1 MVLSATLITG
11 AAVSGMPLYHAET
24 VGSTQTDTG
33 QETTSDVDMPYKQNI
48 SNVLSEQMELKLQRE
63 DCDSNFDT
71 MRSTANEQIA
81 GMEKISNHLNT
92 QYEKYSDYGKLKKA
106 KRRMDKQLSK
116 AKSLLMSTNGAYTT
130 NEYKYNI
137 ELAPD
142 EETVNDVNSSFEEIS
157 KLCYDA
163 QKNDMTV
170 KKYRGF
176 YDIGD
181 ERENIVKTAMGAIGK
196 ISYQWG
202 AKSTSEEMPSQ
213 LDCSGFVQ
221 WVYRAVQGKT
231 DETLA
236 STASIGSTYE
246 QIQKDELKPGDIGMK
261 NPEGTCF
268 KDASGTIF
276 YSEAAAR
283 ASNDEFNEKIEKA
296 IELQKT
302 DYEDAVKKEN
312 KSFKKDLK
320 EIKAGKWKGMA
331 EELKSQESDDHETLK
346 SGDEK
351 ADPDTEADESSL
363 DKKQTK
369 ALKKAKAEEKP
380 DKTEKKASKKTRGGK
395 KDQSKT
401 ADKKGKADSKKADTH
416 KADSGKKAS
425 EKENPKSKKS
435 GNLSK
440 NKTGQKV
447 KQEKTKQE
455 NVKQEKTTGSEK
467 KISKKEKTAEDIEFR
482 TEIHERTLRDL
493 KRQKK
498 KAIDKLKKELIDDN
512 VITKQ
517 IGHVGIYA
525 GKDKDGNDTWIHCTG
540 GSIDNVVLTTEDE
553 YDGFQYFYSPL
564 ENKQKNVSAG
574 NFLDG
579 TKVVNLPELEG
590 YNGGK
595 TYEPYTAITSVD
607 SRQYKLQQEAYT
619 NEDGFRMINGRY
631 MIATGS
637 GVSHDIGRYIDVV
650 LENGTVIPCVIGD
663 AKADAHTD
671 REFHIMTRKSHCVS
685 EFIVDTSVM
694 DPDLQ
699 SSGNMSNY
707 KEEWNSKVIK
717 FILYDKIVG

>member
-1 MVLSATLITG
+1 MNSRKLLTMVLSATLITG
-11 AAVSGMPLYHAET
+11 AAVSSTPLYHAET

-33 QETTSDVDMPYKQNI
+33 QKTTSDVDMPYTQNI

-63 DCDSNFDT
+63 DCDSNFDS

-81 GMEKISNHLNT
+81 DMEEISSHLNT

-106 KRRMDKQLSK
+106 KNRMDKQLGS

-137 ELAPD
+137 ELVPD

-157 KLCYDA
+157 KLYYDA

-170 KKYRGF
+170 RKYRGF

-181 ERENIVKTAMGAIGK
+181 EREDIVKTAMGAIGK

-268 KDASGTIF
+268 KDASGTVF
-276 YSEAAAR
+276 YSEAAAK
-283 ASNDEFNEKIEKA
+283 ASNDEFNEKIKKA

-320 EIKAGKWKGMA
+320 EIKEGKWKGMT
-331 EELKSQESDDHETLK
+331 EKLKSQESDDHETLK
-346 SGDEK
+346 SGNEK
-351 ADPDTEADESSL
+351 ADPDIKTDESSL
-363 DKKQTK
+363 DKTHAKT
-369 ALKKAKAEEKP
+369 LKKVKVEEKP
-380 DKTEKKASKKTRGGK
+380 DKTDKKEKNVKKQKIKQKKTT
-395 KDQSKT
+395 D
-401 ADKKGKADSKKADTH
+401 
-416 KADSGKKAS
+416 
-425 EKENPKSKKS
+425 
-435 GNLSK
+435 
-440 NKTGQKV
+440 
-447 KQEKTKQE
+447 
-455 NVKQEKTTGSEK
+455 SEK
-467 KISKKEKTAEDIEFR
+467 KISKKEKTTEDIELR

-498 KAIDKLKKELIDDN
+498 KSINKLKKEFIDDN
-512 VITKQ
+512 TITKQ

-540 GSIDNVVLTTEDE
+540 GSIDNVVLTTENE

-564 ENKQKNVSAG
+564 ENTRKNVSAG

-579 TKVVNLPELEG
+579 TKVIKLPELEG

-595 TYEPYTAITSVD
+595 TYEPYTTITSVN
-607 SRQYKLQQEAYT
+607 SWQYKLQQKAYT

-637 GVSHDIGRYIDVV
+637 GVSHDIGRYIDIV

-663 AKADAHTD
+663 AKDDAHTD
-671 REFHIMTRKSHCVS
+671 QEFHIMTKKSHCVS
-685 EFIVDTSVM
+685 EFLVDESVM
-694 DPDLQ
+694 NPDLLL
-699 SSGNMSNY
+699 SGNMSNY
-707 KEEWNSKVIK
+707 REEWNSKVVK
-717 FILYDKIVG
+717 FILYDKNFIIAG

>member
-11 AAVSGMPLYHAET
+11 AAVSSMPLYHAET

-33 QETTSDVDMPYKQNI
+33 QKTTSDVDMPYTQNI

-63 DCDSNFDT
+63 DCDSNFDS

-81 GMEKISNHLNT
+81 DMEEISSHLNT

-106 KRRMDKQLSK
+106 KNRMDKQLGS

-137 ELAPD
+137 ELVPD

-157 KLCYDA
+157 KLYYDA

-170 KKYRGF
+170 RKYRGF

-181 ERENIVKTAMGAIGK
+181 EREDIVKTAMGAIGK

-268 KDASGTIF
+268 KDASGTVF
-276 YSEAAAR
+276 YSEAAAK
-283 ASNDEFNEKIEKA
+283 ASNDEFNEKIKKA

-320 EIKAGKWKGMA
+320 EIKEGKWKGMT
-331 EELKSQESDDHETLK
+331 EKLKSQESDDHETLK
-346 SGDEK
+346 SGNEK
-351 ADPDTEADESSL
+351 ADPDIKTDESSL
-363 DKKQTK
+363 DKTQAKT
-369 ALKKAKAEEKP
+369 LKKVKVEEKP
-380 DKTEKKASKKTRGGK
+380 DKTDKKEKNVKKQKIKQKKTT
-395 KDQSKT
+395 D
-401 ADKKGKADSKKADTH
+401 
-416 KADSGKKAS
+416 
-425 EKENPKSKKS
+425 
-435 GNLSK
+435 
-440 NKTGQKV
+440 
-447 KQEKTKQE
+447 
-455 NVKQEKTTGSEK
+455 SEK
-467 KISKKEKTAEDIEFR
+467 KISKKEKTTEDIELR

-498 KAIDKLKKELIDDN
+498 KSINKLKKEFIDDN
-512 VITKQ
+512 TITKQ

-540 GSIDNVVLTTEDE
+540 GSIDNVVLTTENE

-564 ENKQKNVSAG
+564 ENKRKNVSAG

-579 TKVVNLPELEG
+579 TKVIKLPELEG

-595 TYEPYTAITSVD
+595 TYEPYTTITSVN
-607 SRQYKLQQEAYT
+607 SWQYKLQQKAYT

-637 GVSHDIGRYIDVV
+637 GVSHDIGRYIDIV

-663 AKADAHTD
+663 AKDDAHTD
-671 REFHIMTRKSHCVS
+671 QEFHIMTKKSHCVS
-685 EFIVDTSVM
+685 EFLVDESVM
-694 DPDLQ
+694 NPDLLL
-699 SSGNMSNY
+699 SGNMSNY
-707 KEEWNSKVIK
+707 REEWNSKVVK
-717 FILYDKIVG
+717 FILYDKNFIIAG

>member
-1 MVLSATLITG
+1 MNSRKLLTMVLSATLITG
-11 AAVSGMPLYHAET
+11 AAVSSMPLYHAET

-33 QETTSDVDMPYKQNI
+33 QKTTSDVDMPYTQNI

-63 DCDSNFDT
+63 DCDSNFDS

-81 GMEKISNHLNT
+81 DMEEISSHLNT

-106 KRRMDKQLSK
+106 KHRMDKQLGS

-137 ELAPD
+137 ELVPD

-157 KLCYDA
+157 KLYYDA

-170 KKYRGF
+170 RKYRGF

-181 ERENIVKTAMGAIGK
+181 EREDIVKTAMGAIGK

-268 KDASGTIF
+268 KDASGTVF
-276 YSEAAAR
+276 YSEVAAK
-283 ASNDEFNEKIEKA
+283 ASNDEFNEKIKKA

-320 EIKAGKWKGMA
+320 EIKEGKWKGMT
-331 EELKSQESDDHETLK
+331 EKLKSQESDDHETLK
-346 SGDEK
+346 SGNEK
-351 ADPDTEADESSL
+351 ADPDIKTDESSL
-363 DKKQTK
+363 DKTQAKT
-369 ALKKAKAEEKP
+369 LKKVKVEEKP
-380 DKTEKKASKKTRGGK
+380 DKTDKKKKKVKKQEIKQKKTT
-395 KDQSKT
+395 D
-401 ADKKGKADSKKADTH
+401 
-416 KADSGKKAS
+416 
-425 EKENPKSKKS
+425 
-435 GNLSK
+435 
-440 NKTGQKV
+440 
-447 KQEKTKQE
+447 
-455 NVKQEKTTGSEK
+455 SEK
-467 KISKKEKTAEDIEFR
+467 KISKKEKTTEDIELR

-498 KAIDKLKKELIDDN
+498 KSINKLKKEFIDDN
-512 VITKQ
+512 TITKQ

-540 GSIDNVVLTTEDE
+540 GSIDNVVLTTENE

-564 ENKQKNVSAG
+564 ENTRKNVSAG

-579 TKVVNLPELEG
+579 TKVIKLPELEG

-595 TYEPYTAITSVD
+595 TYEPYTTITSVN
-607 SRQYKLQQEAYT
+607 SWQYKLQQKAYT

-637 GVSHDIGRYIDVV
+637 GVSHDIGRYIDIV

-663 AKADAHTD
+663 AKDDAHTD
-671 REFHIMTRKSHCVS
+671 QEFHIMTKKSHCVS
-685 EFIVDTSVM
+685 EFLVDESVM
-694 DPDLQ
+694 NPDLLL
-699 SSGNMSNY
+699 SGNMSNY
-707 KEEWNSKVIK
+707 REEWNSKVVK
-717 FILYDKIVG
+717 FILYDKNFIIAG

>member
-1 MVLSATLITG
+1 MNSRKLLTMVLSATLITG
-11 AAVSGMPLYHAET
+11 AAVSSTPLYHAET

-33 QETTSDVDMPYKQNI
+33 QKTTSDVDMPYTQNI

-63 DCDSNFDT
+63 DCDSNFDS

-81 GMEKISNHLNT
+81 DMEEISSHLNT

-106 KRRMDKQLSK
+106 KNRMDKQLGS

-137 ELAPD
+137 ELVPD

-157 KLCYDA
+157 KLYYDA

-170 KKYRGF
+170 RKYRGF

-181 ERENIVKTAMGAIGK
+181 EREDIVKTAMGAIGK

-213 LDCSGFVQ
+213 LDCSGFVH

-268 KDASGTIF
+268 KDASGTVF
-276 YSEAAAR
+276 YSEAAAK
-283 ASNDEFNEKIEKA
+283 ASNDEFNEKIKKA

-320 EIKAGKWKGMA
+320 EIKEGKWKGMT
-331 EELKSQESDDHETLK
+331 EKLKSQESDDHETLK
-346 SGDEK
+346 SGNEK
-351 ADPDTEADESSL
+351 ADPDIKTDESSL
-363 DKKQTK
+363 DKTHAKT
-369 ALKKAKAEEKP
+369 LKKVKVEEKP
-380 DKTEKKASKKTRGGK
+380 DKTDKKEKNVKKQKIKQKKTT
-395 KDQSKT
+395 D
-401 ADKKGKADSKKADTH
+401 
-416 KADSGKKAS
+416 
-425 EKENPKSKKS
+425 
-435 GNLSK
+435 
-440 NKTGQKV
+440 
-447 KQEKTKQE
+447 
-455 NVKQEKTTGSEK
+455 SEK
-467 KISKKEKTAEDIEFR
+467 KISKKEKTTEDIELR

-498 KAIDKLKKELIDDN
+498 KSINKLKKEFIDDN
-512 VITKQ
+512 TITKQ

-540 GSIDNVVLTTEDE
+540 GSIDNVVLTTENE

-564 ENKQKNVSAG
+564 ENKRKNVSAG

-579 TKVVNLPELEG
+579 TKVIKLPELEG

-595 TYEPYTAITSVD
+595 TYEPYTTITSVN
-607 SRQYKLQQEAYT
+607 SWQYKLQQKAYT

-637 GVSHDIGRYIDVV
+637 GVSHDIGRYIDIV

-663 AKADAHTD
+663 AKDDAHTD
-671 REFHIMTRKSHCVS
+671 QEFHIMTKKSHCVS
-685 EFIVDTSVM
+685 EFLVDESVM
-694 DPDLQ
+694 NPDLLL
-699 SSGNMSNY
+699 SGNMSNY
-707 KEEWNSKVIK
+707 REEWNSKVVK
-717 FILYDKIVG
+717 FILYDKNFIIAG

>member
-1 MVLSATLITG
+1 MNSRKLLTMVLSATLITG
-11 AAVSGMPLYHAET
+11 AAVSSTPLYHAET
-24 VGSTQTDTG
+24 VGGTQTDTG
-33 QETTSDVDMPYKQNI
+33 QKTTSDVDMPYTQNI

-63 DCDSNFDT
+63 DCDSNFDS

-81 GMEKISNHLNT
+81 DMEKISSHLNT

-106 KRRMDKQLSK
+106 KHRMDKQLGS

-137 ELAPD
+137 ELVPD

-157 KLCYDA
+157 KLYYDA

-170 KKYRGF
+170 RKYRGF

-181 ERENIVKTAMGAIGK
+181 EREDIVKTAMGAIGK

-268 KDASGTIF
+268 KDASGTVF
-276 YSEAAAR
+276 YSEAAAK
-283 ASNDEFNEKIEKA
+283 ASNDEFNEKIKKA

-320 EIKAGKWKGMA
+320 EIKEGKWKGMT
-331 EELKSQESDDHETLK
+331 EKLKSQESDDHETLK
-346 SGDEK
+346 SGNKK
-351 ADPDTEADESSL
+351 ADPDIKTDESSL
-363 DKKQTK
+363 DKTQAKT
-369 ALKKAKAEEKP
+369 LKKVKVEEKP
-380 DKTEKKASKKTRGGK
+380 DKTDKKKKNVKKQKINQKKTT
-395 KDQSKT
+395 D
-401 ADKKGKADSKKADTH
+401 
-416 KADSGKKAS
+416 
-425 EKENPKSKKS
+425 
-435 GNLSK
+435 
-440 NKTGQKV
+440 
-447 KQEKTKQE
+447 
-455 NVKQEKTTGSEK
+455 SEK
-467 KISKKEKTAEDIEFR
+467 KISKKEKTTEDIELR

-498 KAIDKLKKELIDDN
+498 KSINKLKKEFIDDN
-512 VITKQ
+512 TITKQ

-540 GSIDNVVLTTEDE
+540 GSIDNVVLTTENE
-553 YDGFQYFYSPL
+553 YDGFQYFYSPF
-564 ENKQKNVSAG
+564 ENKRKNVSAG

-579 TKVVNLPELEG
+579 TKVIKLPELEG
-590 YNGGK
+590 YNGKK
-595 TYEPYTAITSVD
+595 TYEPYTTITSVN
-607 SRQYKLQQEAYT
+607 SWQYKLQQKAYT

-637 GVSHDIGRYIDVV
+637 GVSHDIGRYIDIV

-663 AKADAHTD
+663 AKDDAHTD
-671 REFHIMTRKSHCVS
+671 QEFHIMTKKSHCVS
-685 EFIVDTSVM
+685 EFLVDTSVM
-694 DPDLQ
+694 KPDLQ
-699 SSGNMSNY
+699 LSGNMSNY
-707 KEEWNSKVIK
+707 REEWNSKVVK
-717 FILYDKIVG
+717 FILYDKIAG

>member
-1 MVLSATLITG
+1 MNSRKLLTMVLSATLITG
-11 AAVSGMPLYHAET
+11 AAVSSTPLYHAET

-33 QETTSDVDMPYKQNI
+33 QKTTSDVDMPYTQNI

-63 DCDSNFDT
+63 DCDSNFDS

-81 GMEKISNHLNT
+81 DMEEISSHLNT

-106 KRRMDKQLSK
+106 KHRMDKQLGS

-137 ELAPD
+137 ELVPD

-157 KLCYDA
+157 KLYYDA

-170 KKYRGF
+170 RKYRGF

-181 ERENIVKTAMGAIGK
+181 EREDIVKTAMGAIGK

-268 KDASGTIF
+268 KDASGTVF
-276 YSEAAAR
+276 YSEAAAK
-283 ASNDEFNEKIEKA
+283 ASNDEFNEKIKKA

-320 EIKAGKWKGMA
+320 EIKEGKWKEMT
-331 EELKSQESDDHETLK
+331 EKLKSQESDDHETLK
-346 SGDEK
+346 SGNKK
-351 ADPDTEADESSL
+351 ADPDIKIDENSL
-363 DKKQTK
+363 DKTQAKT
-369 ALKKAKAEEKP
+369 LKKVKVEKKP
-380 DKTEKKASKKTRGGK
+380 DKTDKKKKNVKKQKIKQKKTT
-395 KDQSKT
+395 D
-401 ADKKGKADSKKADTH
+401 
-416 KADSGKKAS
+416 
-425 EKENPKSKKS
+425 
-435 GNLSK
+435 
-440 NKTGQKV
+440 
-447 KQEKTKQE
+447 
-455 NVKQEKTTGSEK
+455 SEK
-467 KISKKEKTAEDIEFR
+467 KISKKEKTTEDIELR

-498 KAIDKLKKELIDDN
+498 KSINKLKKEFIDDN
-512 VITKQ
+512 TITKQ

-540 GSIDNVVLTTEDE
+540 GSIDNVVLTTENE
-553 YDGFQYFYSPL
+553 YDGFQYFYSPF
-564 ENKQKNVSAG
+564 ENKRKNVSAG

-579 TKVVNLPELEG
+579 TKVIKLPELEG
-590 YNGGK
+590 YNGKK
-595 TYEPYTAITSVD
+595 TYEPYTTITSVN
-607 SRQYKLQQEAYT
+607 SWQYKLQQKAYT

-637 GVSHDIGRYIDVV
+637 GVSHDIGRYIDIV

-663 AKADAHTD
+663 AKDDAHTD
-671 REFHIMTRKSHCVS
+671 QEFHIMTKKSHCVS
-685 EFIVDTSVM
+685 EFLVDTSVM
-694 DPDLQ
+694 NPDLQ
-699 SSGNMSNY
+699 LSGNMSNY
-707 KEEWNSKVIK
+707 REEWNSKVVK
-717 FILYDKIVG
+717 FILYDKIAG

>member
-1 MVLSATLITG
+1 MNSRKLLTMVLSATLITG
-11 AAVSGMPLYHAET
+11 AAVSSMPLYHAET

-33 QETTSDVDMPYKQNI
+33 QKTTSDVDMPYTQNI

-63 DCDSNFDT
+63 DCDSNFDS

-81 GMEKISNHLNT
+81 DMEEISSHLNT

-106 KRRMDKQLSK
+106 KHRMDKQLGS

-137 ELAPD
+137 ELVPD

-157 KLCYDA
+157 KLYYDA

-170 KKYRGF
+170 RKYRGF

-181 ERENIVKTAMGAIGK
+181 EREDIVKTAMGAIGK

-268 KDASGTIF
+268 KDASGTVF
-276 YSEAAAR
+276 YSEAAAK
-283 ASNDEFNEKIEKA
+283 ASNDEFNEKIKKA

-320 EIKAGKWKGMA
+320 EIKEGKWKGMT
-331 EELKSQESDDHETLK
+331 EKLKSQESDDHETLK
-346 SGDEK
+346 SGNEK
-351 ADPDTEADESSL
+351 ADPDIKTDESSL
-363 DKKQTK
+363 DKTQAKT
-369 ALKKAKAEEKP
+369 LKKVKVEEKP
-380 DKTEKKASKKTRGGK
+380 DKTDKKKKKVKKQEIKQKKTT
-395 KDQSKT
+395 D
-401 ADKKGKADSKKADTH
+401 
-416 KADSGKKAS
+416 
-425 EKENPKSKKS
+425 
-435 GNLSK
+435 
-440 NKTGQKV
+440 
-447 KQEKTKQE
+447 
-455 NVKQEKTTGSEK
+455 SEK
-467 KISKKEKTAEDIEFR
+467 KISKKEKTTEDIELR

-498 KAIDKLKKELIDDN
+498 KSINKLKKEFIDDN
-512 VITKQ
+512 TITKQ

-540 GSIDNVVLTTEDE
+540 GSIDNVVLTTENE

-564 ENKQKNVSAG
+564 ENKRKNVSAG

-579 TKVVNLPELEG
+579 TKVIKLPELEG

-595 TYEPYTAITSVD
+595 TYEPYTTITSVN
-607 SRQYKLQQEAYT
+607 SWQYKLQQKAYT

-637 GVSHDIGRYIDVV
+637 GVSHDIGRYIDIV

-663 AKADAHTD
+663 AKDDAHTD
-671 REFHIMTRKSHCVS
+671 QEFHIMTKKSHCVS
-685 EFIVDTSVM
+685 EFLVDESVM
-694 DPDLQ
+694 NPDLLL
-699 SSGNMSNY
+699 SGNMSNY
-707 KEEWNSKVIK
+707 REEWNSKVVK
-717 FILYDKIVG
+717 FILYDKNFIIAG

>member
-1 MVLSATLITG
+1 MNSRKLLTMVLSATLITG
-11 AAVSGMPLYHAET
+11 AAVSSMPLYHAET

-33 QETTSDVDMPYKQNI
+33 QKTTSDVDMPYTQNI

-63 DCDSNFDT
+63 DCDSNFDS

-81 GMEKISNHLNT
+81 DMEEISSHLNT

-106 KRRMDKQLSK
+106 KHRMDKQLGS

-137 ELAPD
+137 ELVPD

-157 KLCYDA
+157 KLYYDA

-170 KKYRGF
+170 RKYRGF

-181 ERENIVKTAMGAIGK
+181 EREDIVKTAMGAIGK

-268 KDASGTIF
+268 KDSGGTVF
-276 YSEAAAR
+276 YSEAAAK
-283 ASNDEFNEKIEKA
+283 ASNDEFNEKIKKA

-320 EIKAGKWKGMA
+320 EIKEGKWKGMT
-331 EELKSQESDDHETLK
+331 EKLKSQESDDHETLK
-346 SGDEK
+346 SGNEK
-351 ADPDTEADESSL
+351 ADPDIKTDESSL
-363 DKKQTK
+363 DKTQAKT
-369 ALKKAKAEEKP
+369 LKKVKVEEKP
-380 DKTEKKASKKTRGGK
+380 DKTDKKKKKVKKQEIKQKKTT
-395 KDQSKT
+395 D
-401 ADKKGKADSKKADTH
+401 
-416 KADSGKKAS
+416 
-425 EKENPKSKKS
+425 P
-435 GNLSK
+435 
-440 NKTGQKV
+440 
-447 KQEKTKQE
+447 
-455 NVKQEKTTGSEK
+455 EK
-467 KISKKEKTAEDIEFR
+467 KISKKEKTTEDIELR

-498 KAIDKLKKELIDDN
+498 KSINKLKKEFIDDN
-512 VITKQ
+512 TITKQ

-540 GSIDNVVLTTEDE
+540 GSIDNVVLTTENE

-564 ENKQKNVSAG
+564 ENTRKNVSAG

-579 TKVVNLPELEG
+579 TKVIKLPELEG

-595 TYEPYTAITSVD
+595 TYEPYTTITSVN
-607 SRQYKLQQEAYT
+607 SWQYKLQQKAYT

-637 GVSHDIGRYIDVV
+637 GVSHDIGRYIDIV

-663 AKADAHTD
+663 AKDDAHTD
-671 REFHIMTRKSHCVS
+671 QEFHIMTKKSHCVS
-685 EFIVDTSVM
+685 EFLVDESVM
-694 DPDLQ
+694 NPDLLL
-699 SSGNMSNY
+699 SGNMSNY
-707 KEEWNSKVIK
+707 REEWNSKVVK
-717 FILYDKIVG
+717 FILYDKNFIIAG

>member
-1 MVLSATLITG
+1 MNSRKLLTMVLSATLITG
-11 AAVSGMPLYHAET
+11 AAVSSMPLYHAET

-33 QETTSDVDMPYKQNI
+33 QKTTSDVDMPYTQNI

-63 DCDSNFDT
+63 DCDSNFDS

-81 GMEKISNHLNT
+81 DMEEISSHLNT

-106 KRRMDKQLSK
+106 KNRMDKQLGS

-137 ELAPD
+137 ELVPD

-157 KLCYDA
+157 KLYYDA

-170 KKYRGF
+170 RKYRGF

-181 ERENIVKTAMGAIGK
+181 EREDIVKTAMGAIGK

-202 AKSTSEEMPSQ
+202 VKSTSEEMPSQ

-268 KDASGTIF
+268 KDASGTVF
-276 YSEAAAR
+276 YSEAAAK
-283 ASNDEFNEKIEKA
+283 ASNDEFNEKIKKA

-320 EIKAGKWKGMA
+320 EIKEGKWKGMT
-331 EELKSQESDDHETLK
+331 EKLKSQESDDHGTLK
-346 SGDEK
+346 SGNEK
-351 ADPDTEADESSL
+351 ADPDIKTDESSL
-363 DKKQTK
+363 DKTHAKT
-369 ALKKAKAEEKP
+369 LKKVKVEEKP
-380 DKTEKKASKKTRGGK
+380 DKT
-395 KDQSKT
+395 
-401 ADKKGKADSKKADTH
+401 DKKGK
-416 KADSGKKAS
+416 
-425 EKENPKSKKS
+425 
-435 GNLSK
+435 
-440 NKTGQKV
+440 
-447 KQEKTKQE
+447 
-455 NVKQEKTTGSEK
+455 NVKKQKIKQKKTTDSEK
-467 KISKKEKTAEDIEFR
+467 KISKKEKTTEDIELC

-498 KAIDKLKKELIDDN
+498 KSINKLKKEFIDDN
-512 VITKQ
+512 TITKQ

-540 GSIDNVVLTTEDE
+540 GSIDNVVLTTENE

-564 ENKQKNVSAG
+564 ENKRKNVSAG

-579 TKVVNLPELEG
+579 TKVIKLPELEG

-595 TYEPYTAITSVD
+595 TYEPYTTITSVN
-607 SRQYKLQQEAYT
+607 SWQYKLQQKAYT

-637 GVSHDIGRYIDVV
+637 GVSHDIGRYIDIV

-663 AKADAHTD
+663 AKDDAHTD
-671 REFHIMTRKSHCVS
+671 QEFHIMTKKSHCVS
-685 EFIVDTSVM
+685 EFLVDESVM
-694 DPDLQ
+694 NPDLLL
-699 SSGNMSNY
+699 SGNMSNY
-707 KEEWNSKVIK
+707 REEWNSKVVK
-717 FILYDKIVG
+717 FILYDKNFIIAG

>member
-1 MVLSATLITG
+1 MNSRKLLTMVLSATLITG
-11 AAVSGMPLYHAET
+11 AAVSSMPLYHAET

-33 QETTSDVDMPYKQNI
+33 QKTTSDVDMPYTQNI

-63 DCDSNFDT
+63 DCDSNFDS

-81 GMEKISNHLNT
+81 DMEEISSHLNT

-106 KRRMDKQLSK
+106 KHRMDKQLGS

-137 ELAPD
+137 ELVPD

-157 KLCYDA
+157 KLYYDA

-170 KKYRGF
+170 RKYRGF

-181 ERENIVKTAMGAIGK
+181 EREDIVKTAMGAIGK

-268 KDASGTIF
+268 KDSGGTVF
-276 YSEAAAR
+276 YSEAAAK
-283 ASNDEFNEKIEKA
+283 ASNDEFNEKIKKA

-320 EIKAGKWKGMA
+320 EIKEGKWKGMT
-331 EELKSQESDDHETLK
+331 EKLKSQESDDHETLK
-346 SGDEK
+346 SGNEK
-351 ADPDTEADESSL
+351 ADPDIKTDESSL
-363 DKKQTK
+363 DKTQAKT
-369 ALKKAKAEEKP
+369 LKKVKVEEKP
-380 DKTEKKASKKTRGGK
+380 DKTDKKKKKVKKQEIKQKKTT
-395 KDQSKT
+395 D
-401 ADKKGKADSKKADTH
+401 
-416 KADSGKKAS
+416 
-425 EKENPKSKKS
+425 
-435 GNLSK
+435 
-440 NKTGQKV
+440 
-447 KQEKTKQE
+447 
-455 NVKQEKTTGSEK
+455 SEK
-467 KISKKEKTAEDIEFR
+467 KISKKEKTTEDIELR

-498 KAIDKLKKELIDDN
+498 KSINKLKKEFIDDN
-512 VITKQ
+512 TITKQ

-540 GSIDNVVLTTEDE
+540 GSIDNVVLTTENE

-564 ENKQKNVSAG
+564 ENTRKNVLAG

-579 TKVVNLPELEG
+579 TKVIKLPELEG

-595 TYEPYTAITSVD
+595 TYEPYTTITSVN
-607 SRQYKLQQEAYT
+607 SWQYKLQQKAYT

-637 GVSHDIGRYIDVV
+637 GVSHDIGRYIDIV

-663 AKADAHTD
+663 AKDDAHTD
-671 REFHIMTRKSHCVS
+671 QEFHIMTKKSHCVS
-685 EFIVDTSVM
+685 EFLVDESVM
-694 DPDLQ
+694 NPDLLL
-699 SSGNMSNY
+699 SGNMSNY
-707 KEEWNSKVIK
+707 REEWNSKVVK
-717 FILYDKIVG
+717 FILYDKNFIIAG

>member
-1 MVLSATLITG
+1 MNSRKLLTMVLSATLITG
-11 AAVSGMPLYHAET
+11 AAVSSMPLYHAET

-33 QETTSDVDMPYKQNI
+33 QKTTSDVDMPYTQNI

-63 DCDSNFDT
+63 DCDSNFDS

-81 GMEKISNHLNT
+81 DMEEISSHLNT

-106 KRRMDKQLSK
+106 KHRMDKQLGS

-137 ELAPD
+137 ELVPD

-157 KLCYDA
+157 KLYYDA

-170 KKYRGF
+170 RKYRGF

-181 ERENIVKTAMGAIGK
+181 EREDIVKTAMGAIGK

-268 KDASGTIF
+268 KDASGTVF
-276 YSEAAAR
+276 YSEAAAK
-283 ASNDEFNEKIEKA
+283 ASNDEFNEKIKKA

-320 EIKAGKWKGMA
+320 EIKEGKWKGMT
-331 EELKSQESDDHETLK
+331 EKLKSQESDDHETLK
-346 SGDEK
+346 SGNEK
-351 ADPDTEADESSL
+351 ADPDIKTDESSL
-363 DKKQTK
+363 DKTQAKT
-369 ALKKAKAEEKP
+369 LKKVKVEEKP
-380 DKTEKKASKKTRGGK
+380 DKTDKKKKKVKKQEIKQKKTT
-395 KDQSKT
+395 D
-401 ADKKGKADSKKADTH
+401 
-416 KADSGKKAS
+416 
-425 EKENPKSKKS
+425 
-435 GNLSK
+435 
-440 NKTGQKV
+440 
-447 KQEKTKQE
+447 
-455 NVKQEKTTGSEK
+455 SEK
-467 KISKKEKTAEDIEFR
+467 KISKKEKTTEDIELR

-498 KAIDKLKKELIDDN
+498 KSINKLKKEFIDDN
-512 VITKQ
+512 TITKQ

-540 GSIDNVVLTTEDE
+540 GSIDNVVLTTKNE

-564 ENKQKNVSAG
+564 ENTRKNVSAG

-579 TKVVNLPELEG
+579 TKVIKLPELEG

-595 TYEPYTAITSVD
+595 TYEPYTTITSVN
-607 SRQYKLQQEAYT
+607 SWQYKLQQKAYT

-637 GVSHDIGRYIDVV
+637 GVSHDIGRYIDIV

-663 AKADAHTD
+663 AKDDAHTD
-671 REFHIMTRKSHCVS
+671 QEFHIMTKKSHCVS
-685 EFIVDTSVM
+685 EFLVDESVM
-694 DPDLQ
+694 NPDLLL
-699 SSGNMSNY
+699 SDRKS
-707 KEEWNSKVIK
+707 V
-717 FILYDKIVG
+717 V

>member
-1 MVLSATLITG
+1 MNSRKLLTMVLSATLITG
-11 AAVSGMPLYHAET
+11 AAVSSMPLYHAET

-33 QETTSDVDMPYKQNI
+33 QKTTSDVDMPYTQNI

-63 DCDSNFDT
+63 DCDSNFDS

-81 GMEKISNHLNT
+81 DMEEISSHLNT

-106 KRRMDKQLSK
+106 KHRMDKQLGS

-137 ELAPD
+137 ELVPD

-157 KLCYDA
+157 KLYYDA

-170 KKYRGF
+170 RKYRGF

-181 ERENIVKTAMGAIGK
+181 EREDIVKTAMGAIGK

-268 KDASGTIF
+268 KDASGTVF
-276 YSEAAAR
+276 YSEAAAK
-283 ASNDEFNEKIEKA
+283 ASNDEFNEKIKKA

-320 EIKAGKWKGMA
+320 EIKEGKWKGMT
-331 EELKSQESDDHETLK
+331 EKLKSQESDDHETLK
-346 SGDEK
+346 SGNEK
-351 ADPDTEADESSL
+351 ADPDIKTDESSL
-363 DKKQTK
+363 DKTQAKT
-369 ALKKAKAEEKP
+369 LKKVKVEEKP
-380 DKTEKKASKKTRGGK
+380 DKTDKKKKKVKKQKIKQKKTT
-395 KDQSKT
+395 D
-401 ADKKGKADSKKADTH
+401 
-416 KADSGKKAS
+416 
-425 EKENPKSKKS
+425 
-435 GNLSK
+435 
-440 NKTGQKV
+440 
-447 KQEKTKQE
+447 
-455 NVKQEKTTGSEK
+455 SEK
-467 KISKKEKTAEDIEFR
+467 KISKKEKTTEDIELR

-498 KAIDKLKKELIDDN
+498 KSINKLKKEFIDDN
-512 VITKQ
+512 TITKQ

-540 GSIDNVVLTTEDE
+540 GSIDNVVLTTENE

-564 ENKQKNVSAG
+564 ENTRKNVSAG

-579 TKVVNLPELEG
+579 TKIIKLPELEG

-595 TYEPYTAITSVD
+595 TYEPYTTITSVN
-607 SRQYKLQQEAYT
+607 SWQYKLQQKAYT

-637 GVSHDIGRYIDVV
+637 GVSHDIGRYIDIV

-663 AKADAHTD
+663 AKDDAHTD
-671 REFHIMTRKSHCVS
+671 QEFHIMTKKSHCVS
-685 EFIVDTSVM
+685 EFLVDESVM
-694 DPDLQ
+694 NPDLLL
-699 SSGNMSNY
+699 SGNMSNY
-707 KEEWNSKVIK
+707 REEWNSKVVK
-717 FILYDKIVG
+717 FILYDKNFIIAG

>member
-1 MVLSATLITG
+1 MNSRKLLTMVLSATLITG
-11 AAVSGMPLYHAET
+11 AAVSSMPLYHAET

-33 QETTSDVDMPYKQNI
+33 QKTTSDVDMPYTQNI

-63 DCDSNFDT
+63 DCDSNFDS

-81 GMEKISNHLNT
+81 DMEEISSHLNT

-106 KRRMDKQLSK
+106 KHRMDKQLGS

-137 ELAPD
+137 ELVPD

-157 KLCYDA
+157 KLYYDA

-170 KKYRGF
+170 RKYRGF

-181 ERENIVKTAMGAIGK
+181 EREDIVKTAMGAIGK

-268 KDASGTIF
+268 KDASGTVF
-276 YSEAAAR
+276 YSEAAAK
-283 ASNDEFNEKIEKA
+283 ASNDEFNEKIKKA

-320 EIKAGKWKGMA
+320 EIKEGKWKGMT
-331 EELKSQESDDHETLK
+331 EKLKSQESDDHETLK
-346 SGDEK
+346 SGNEK
-351 ADPDTEADESSL
+351 ADPDIKTDESSL
-363 DKKQTK
+363 DKTQAKT
-369 ALKKAKAEEKP
+369 LKKVKVEEKP
-380 DKTEKKASKKTRGGK
+380 DKTDKKKKKVKKQKIKQKKTT
-395 KDQSKT
+395 D
-401 ADKKGKADSKKADTH
+401 
-416 KADSGKKAS
+416 
-425 EKENPKSKKS
+425 
-435 GNLSK
+435 
-440 NKTGQKV
+440 
-447 KQEKTKQE
+447 
-455 NVKQEKTTGSEK
+455 SEK
-467 KISKKEKTAEDIEFR
+467 KISKKEKTTEDIELR

-498 KAIDKLKKELIDDN
+498 KSINKLKKEFIDDN
-512 VITKQ
+512 TITKQ

-540 GSIDNVVLTTEDE
+540 GSIDNVVLTTENE

-564 ENKQKNVSAG
+564 ENKRKNVSAG

-579 TKVVNLPELEG
+579 TKVIKLPELEG

-595 TYEPYTAITSVD
+595 TYEPYTTITSVN
-607 SRQYKLQQEAYT
+607 SWQYKLQQKAYT

-631 MIATGS
+631 MIATGC
-637 GVSHDIGRYIDVV
+637 GVSHDIGRYIDIV

-663 AKADAHTD
+663 AKDDAHTD
-671 REFHIMTRKSHCVS
+671 QEFHIMTKKSHCVS
-685 EFIVDTSVM
+685 EFLVDESVM
-694 DPDLQ
+694 NPDLLL
-699 SSGNMSNY
+699 SGNMSNY
-707 KEEWNSKVIK
+707 REEWNSKVVK
-717 FILYDKIVG
+717 FILYDKNFIIAG

>member
-1 MVLSATLITG
+1 LNSRKLLTMVLSATLITG
-11 AAVSGMPLYHAET
+11 AAVSSMPLYHAET

-33 QETTSDVDMPYKQNI
+33 QKTTSDVDMPYTQNI

-63 DCDSNFDT
+63 DCDSNFDS

-81 GMEKISNHLNT
+81 DMEEISSHLNT

-106 KRRMDKQLSK
+106 KHRMDKQLGS

-137 ELAPD
+137 ELVPD

-157 KLCYDA
+157 KLYYDA

-170 KKYRGF
+170 RKYRGF

-181 ERENIVKTAMGAIGK
+181 EREDIVKTAMGAIGK

-268 KDASGTIF
+268 KDASGTVF
-276 YSEAAAR
+276 YSEAAAK
-283 ASNDEFNEKIEKA
+283 ASNDEFNEKIKKA

-320 EIKAGKWKGMA
+320 EIKEGKWKGMT
-331 EELKSQESDDHETLK
+331 EKLKSQESDDHETLK
-346 SGDEK
+346 SGNEK
-351 ADPDTEADESSL
+351 ADPDIKTDESSL
-363 DKKQTK
+363 DKTQAKT
-369 ALKKAKAEEKP
+369 LKKVKVEEKP
-380 DKTEKKASKKTRGGK
+380 DKTDKKKKKVKKQEIKQKKTT
-395 KDQSKT
+395 D
-401 ADKKGKADSKKADTH
+401 
-416 KADSGKKAS
+416 
-425 EKENPKSKKS
+425 
-435 GNLSK
+435 
-440 NKTGQKV
+440 
-447 KQEKTKQE
+447 
-455 NVKQEKTTGSEK
+455 SEK
-467 KISKKEKTAEDIEFR
+467 KISKKEKTTEDIELR
-482 TEIHERTLRDL
+482 TEIHEHTLRDL

-498 KAIDKLKKELIDDN
+498 KSINKLKKEFIDDN
-512 VITKQ
+512 TITKQ

-540 GSIDNVVLTTEDE
+540 GSIDNVVLTTENE

-564 ENKQKNVSAG
+564 ENTRKNVSAG

-579 TKVVNLPELEG
+579 TKVIKLPELEG

-595 TYEPYTAITSVD
+595 TYEPYTTITSVN
-607 SRQYKLQQEAYT
+607 SWQYKLQQKAYT

-637 GVSHDIGRYIDVV
+637 GVSHDIGRYIDIV
-650 LENGTVIPCVIGD
+650 LEIGR
-663 AKADAHTD
+663 AH
-671 REFHIMTRKSHCVS
+671 V
-685 EFIVDTSVM
+685 
-694 DPDLQ
+694 
-699 SSGNMSNY
+699 
-707 KEEWNSKVIK
+707 
-717 FILYDKIVG
+717 

>member
-1 MVLSATLITG
+1 MNSRKLLTMVLSATLITG
-11 AAVSGMPLYHAET
+11 AAVSSMPLYHAET

-33 QETTSDVDMPYKQNI
+33 QKTTSDVDMPYTQNI

-63 DCDSNFDT
+63 DCDSNFDS

-81 GMEKISNHLNT
+81 DMEEISSHLNT

-106 KRRMDKQLSK
+106 KHRMDKQLGS

-137 ELAPD
+137 ELVPD

-157 KLCYDA
+157 KLYYDA

-170 KKYRGF
+170 RKYRGF

-181 ERENIVKTAMGAIGK
+181 EREDIVKTAMGAIGK

-261 NPEGTCF
+261 NSEGTCF
-268 KDASGTIF
+268 KDASGTVF
-276 YSEAAAR
+276 YSEAAAK
-283 ASNDEFNEKIEKA
+283 ASNDEFNEKIKKA

-320 EIKAGKWKGMA
+320 EIKEGKWKGMT
-331 EELKSQESDDHETLK
+331 EKLKSQESDDHETLK
-346 SGDEK
+346 SGNEK
-351 ADPDTEADESSL
+351 ADPDIKTDESSL
-363 DKKQTK
+363 DKTQAKT
-369 ALKKAKAEEKP
+369 LKKVKVEEKP
-380 DKTEKKASKKTRGGK
+380 DKTDKKKKKVKKQGIKQKKTT
-395 KDQSKT
+395 D
-401 ADKKGKADSKKADTH
+401 
-416 KADSGKKAS
+416 
-425 EKENPKSKKS
+425 
-435 GNLSK
+435 
-440 NKTGQKV
+440 
-447 KQEKTKQE
+447 
-455 NVKQEKTTGSEK
+455 SEK
-467 KISKKEKTAEDIEFR
+467 KISKKEKTTEDIELR

-498 KAIDKLKKELIDDN
+498 KSINKLKKEFIDDN
-512 VITKQ
+512 TITKQ

-540 GSIDNVVLTTEDE
+540 GSIDNVVLTTENE

-564 ENKQKNVSAG
+564 ENTRKNVSAG

-579 TKVVNLPELEG
+579 TKVIKLPELEG

-595 TYEPYTAITSVD
+595 TYEPYTTITSVN
-607 SRQYKLQQEAYT
+607 SWQYKLQQKAYT

-637 GVSHDIGRYIDVV
+637 GVSHDIGRYIDIV

-663 AKADAHTD
+663 AKDDAHTD
-671 REFHIMTRKSHCVS
+671 QEFHIMTKKSHCVS
-685 EFIVDTSVM
+685 EFLVDESVM
-694 DPDLQ
+694 NPDLLL
-699 SSGNMSNY
+699 SGNMSNY
-707 KEEWNSKVIK
+707 REEWNSKVVK
-717 FILYDKIVG
+717 FILYDKNFIIAG

>member
-1 MVLSATLITG
+1 MNSRKLLTMVLSATLITG
-11 AAVSGMPLYHAET
+11 AAVSSMPLYHAET

-33 QETTSDVDMPYKQNI
+33 QKTTSDVDMPYTQNI

-63 DCDSNFDT
+63 DCDSNFDS

-81 GMEKISNHLNT
+81 DMEEISSHLNT

-106 KRRMDKQLSK
+106 KHRMDKQLGS

-137 ELAPD
+137 ELVPD

-157 KLCYDA
+157 KLYYDA

-170 KKYRGF
+170 RKYRGF

-181 ERENIVKTAMGAIGK
+181 EREDIVKTAMGAIGK

-268 KDASGTIF
+268 KDSGGTVF
-276 YSEAAAR
+276 YSEAAAK
-283 ASNDEFNEKIEKA
+283 ASNDEFNEKIKKA

-320 EIKAGKWKGMA
+320 EIKEGKWKGMT
-331 EELKSQESDDHETLK
+331 EKLKSQESDDHETLK
-346 SGDEK
+346 SGNEK
-351 ADPDTEADESSL
+351 ADPDIKTDESSL
-363 DKKQTK
+363 DKTQAKT
-369 ALKKAKAEEKP
+369 LKKVKVEEKP
-380 DKTEKKASKKTRGGK
+380 DKTDKKKKKVKKQEIKQKKTT
-395 KDQSKT
+395 D
-401 ADKKGKADSKKADTH
+401 
-416 KADSGKKAS
+416 
-425 EKENPKSKKS
+425 
-435 GNLSK
+435 
-440 NKTGQKV
+440 
-447 KQEKTKQE
+447 
-455 NVKQEKTTGSEK
+455 SEK
-467 KISKKEKTAEDIEFR
+467 KISKKEKTTEDIELR

-498 KAIDKLKKELIDDN
+498 KSINKLKKAFIDDN
-512 VITKQ
+512 TITKQ

-540 GSIDNVVLTTEDE
+540 GSIDNVVLTTENE

-564 ENKQKNVSAG
+564 ENTRKNVSAG

-579 TKVVNLPELEG
+579 TKVIKLPELEG

-595 TYEPYTAITSVD
+595 TYEPYTTITSVN
-607 SRQYKLQQEAYT
+607 SWQYKLQQKAYT

-637 GVSHDIGRYIDVV
+637 GVSHDIGRYIDIV

-663 AKADAHTD
+663 AKDDAHTD
-671 REFHIMTRKSHCVS
+671 QEFHIMTKKSHCVS
-685 EFIVDTSVM
+685 EFLVDESVM
-694 DPDLQ
+694 NPDLLL
-699 SSGNMSNY
+699 SGNMSNY
-707 KEEWNSKVIK
+707 REEWNSKVVK
-717 FILYDKIVG
+717 FILYDKNFIIAG

>member
-1 MVLSATLITG
+1 MNSRKLLTMVLSATLITG
-11 AAVSGMPLYHAET
+11 AAVSSMPLYHAET

-33 QETTSDVDMPYKQNI
+33 QKTTSDVDMPYTQNI

-63 DCDSNFDT
+63 DCDSNFDS

-81 GMEKISNHLNT
+81 DMEEISSHLNT

-106 KRRMDKQLSK
+106 KHRMDKQLGS

-137 ELAPD
+137 ELVPD

-157 KLCYDA
+157 KLYYDA

-170 KKYRGF
+170 RKYRGF

-181 ERENIVKTAMGAIGK
+181 EREDIVKTAMGAIGK

-268 KDASGTIF
+268 KDASGTGF
-276 YSEAAAR
+276 YSEAAAK
-283 ASNDEFNEKIEKA
+283 ASNDEFNEKIKKA

-320 EIKAGKWKGMA
+320 EIKEGKWKGMT
-331 EELKSQESDDHETLK
+331 EKLKSQESDDHETLK
-346 SGDEK
+346 SGNEK
-351 ADPDTEADESSL
+351 ADPDIKTDESSL
-363 DKKQTK
+363 DKTQAKT
-369 ALKKAKAEEKP
+369 LKKVKVEEKP
-380 DKTEKKASKKTRGGK
+380 DKTDKKKKKVKKQEIKQKKTT
-395 KDQSKT
+395 D
-401 ADKKGKADSKKADTH
+401 
-416 KADSGKKAS
+416 
-425 EKENPKSKKS
+425 
-435 GNLSK
+435 
-440 NKTGQKV
+440 
-447 KQEKTKQE
+447 
-455 NVKQEKTTGSEK
+455 SEK
-467 KISKKEKTAEDIEFR
+467 KISKKEKTTEDIELR
-482 TEIHERTLRDL
+482 TEIHEHTLRDL

-498 KAIDKLKKELIDDN
+498 KSINKLKKEFIDDN
-512 VITKQ
+512 TITKQ

-540 GSIDNVVLTTEDE
+540 GSIDNVVLTTENE

-564 ENKQKNVSAG
+564 ENTRKNVSAG

-579 TKVVNLPELEG
+579 TKVIKLPELEG

-595 TYEPYTAITSVD
+595 TYEPYTTITSVN
-607 SRQYKLQQEAYT
+607 SWQYKLQQKAYT

-637 GVSHDIGRYIDVV
+637 GVSHDIGRYIDIV

-663 AKADAHTD
+663 AKDDAHTD
-671 REFHIMTRKSHCVS
+671 QEFHIMTKKSHCVS
-685 EFIVDTSVM
+685 EFLVDESVM
-694 DPDLQ
+694 NPDLLL
-699 SSGNMSNY
+699 SGNMSNY
-707 KEEWNSKVIK
+707 REEWNSKVVK
-717 FILYDKIVG
+717 FILYDKNFIIAG

>member
-1 MVLSATLITG
+1 MNSRKLLTTVLSATLITG
-11 AAVSGMPLYHAET
+11 AAVSSTPLYHAET

-33 QETTSDVDMPYKQNI
+33 QKTTSDVDMPYTQNI

-63 DCDSNFDT
+63 DCDSNFDS

-81 GMEKISNHLNT
+81 DMEEISSHLNT

-106 KRRMDKQLSK
+106 KHRMDKQLGS

-137 ELAPD
+137 ELVPD

-157 KLCYDA
+157 KLYYDA

-170 KKYRGF
+170 RKYRGF

-181 ERENIVKTAMGAIGK
+181 EREDIVKTAMGAIGK

-268 KDASGTIF
+268 KDASGTVF
-276 YSEAAAR
+276 YSEAAAK
-283 ASNDEFNEKIEKA
+283 ASNDEFNEKIKKA

-320 EIKAGKWKGMA
+320 EIKEGKWKGMT
-331 EELKSQESDDHETLK
+331 EKLKSQESDDHETLK
-346 SGDEK
+346 SGNEK
-351 ADPDTEADESSL
+351 ADPDIKTDESSL
-363 DKKQTK
+363 DKTQAKT
-369 ALKKAKAEEKP
+369 LKKVKVEEKP
-380 DKTEKKASKKTRGGK
+380 DKTDKKKKKVKKQEIKQKKTT
-395 KDQSKT
+395 D
-401 ADKKGKADSKKADTH
+401 
-416 KADSGKKAS
+416 
-425 EKENPKSKKS
+425 
-435 GNLSK
+435 
-440 NKTGQKV
+440 
-447 KQEKTKQE
+447 
-455 NVKQEKTTGSEK
+455 SEK
-467 KISKKEKTAEDIEFR
+467 KISKKEKTTEDIELR
-482 TEIHERTLRDL
+482 TEIHEHTLRDL

-498 KAIDKLKKELIDDN
+498 KSINKLKKEFIDDN
-512 VITKQ
+512 TITKQ

-540 GSIDNVVLTTEDE
+540 GSIDNVVLTTENE

-564 ENKQKNVSAG
+564 ENTRKNVSAG

-579 TKVVNLPELEG
+579 TKVIKLPELEG

-595 TYEPYTAITSVD
+595 TYEPYTTITSVN
-607 SRQYKLQQEAYT
+607 SWQYKLQQKAYT

-637 GVSHDIGRYIDVV
+637 GVSHDIGRYIDIV

-663 AKADAHTD
+663 AKDDAHTD
-671 REFHIMTRKSHCVS
+671 QEFHIMTKKSHCVS
-685 EFIVDTSVM
+685 EFLVDESVM
-694 DPDLQ
+694 NPDLLL
-699 SSGNMSNY
+699 SGNMSNY
-707 KEEWNSKVIK
+707 REEWNSKVVK
-717 FILYDKIVG
+717 FILYDKNFIIAG

>member
-1 MVLSATLITG
+1 MNSRKLLTMVLSATLITG
-11 AAVSGMPLYHAET
+11 AAVSSTPLYHAET

-33 QETTSDVDMPYKQNI
+33 QKTTSDVDMPYTQNI

-63 DCDSNFDT
+63 DCDSNFDS

-81 GMEKISNHLNT
+81 DMEEISSHLNT

-106 KRRMDKQLSK
+106 KHRMDKQLGS

-137 ELAPD
+137 ELVPD

-157 KLCYDA
+157 KLYYDA

-170 KKYRGF
+170 RKYRGF

-181 ERENIVKTAMGAIGK
+181 EREDIVKTAMGAIGK

-268 KDASGTIF
+268 KDASGTVF
-276 YSEAAAR
+276 YSEAAAK
-283 ASNDEFNEKIEKA
+283 ASNDEFNEKIKKA

-320 EIKAGKWKGMA
+320 EIKEGKWKGMT
-331 EELKSQESDDHETLK
+331 EKLKSQESDDHETLK
-346 SGDEK
+346 SGNEK
-351 ADPDTEADESSL
+351 ADPDIKTDESSL
-363 DKKQTK
+363 DKTQAKT
-369 ALKKAKAEEKP
+369 LKKVKVEEKP
-380 DKTEKKASKKTRGGK
+380 DKT
-395 KDQSKT
+395 
-401 ADKKGKADSKKADTH
+401 DKKGK
-416 KADSGKKAS
+416 
-425 EKENPKSKKS
+425 
-435 GNLSK
+435 
-440 NKTGQKV
+440 
-447 KQEKTKQE
+447 
-455 NVKQEKTTGSEK
+455 NVKKQKIKQKKTTDSEK
-467 KISKKEKTAEDIEFR
+467 KISKKEKTTEDIELC

-498 KAIDKLKKELIDDN
+498 KFINKLKKEFIDDN
-512 VITKQ
+512 TITKQ

-540 GSIDNVVLTTEDE
+540 GSIDNVVLTTENE

-564 ENKQKNVSAG
+564 ENKRKNVSAG

-579 TKVVNLPELEG
+579 TKVIKLPELEG

-595 TYEPYTAITSVD
+595 TYEPYTTITSVN
-607 SRQYKLQQEAYT
+607 SWQYKLQQKAYT

-637 GVSHDIGRYIDVV
+637 GVSHDIGRYIDIV

-663 AKADAHTD
+663 AKDDAHTD
-671 REFHIMTRKSHCVS
+671 QEFHIMTKKSHCVS
-685 EFIVDTSVM
+685 EFLVDTSVM
-694 DPDLQ
+694 NPDLLL
-699 SSGNMSNY
+699 SGNMSNY
-707 KEEWNSKVIK
+707 REEWNSKVVK
-717 FILYDKIVG
+717 FILYDKNFIIAG

>member
-1 MVLSATLITG
+1 MNSRKLLTMVLSATLITG
-11 AAVSGMPLYHAET
+11 AAVSSMPLYHAET

-33 QETTSDVDMPYKQNI
+33 QKTTSDVDMPYTQNI

-63 DCDSNFDT
+63 DCDSNFDS

-81 GMEKISNHLNT
+81 DMEEISSHLNT

-106 KRRMDKQLSK
+106 KHRMDKQLGS

-137 ELAPD
+137 ELVPD

-157 KLCYDA
+157 KLYYDA

-170 KKYRGF
+170 RKYRGF

-181 ERENIVKTAMGAIGK
+181 EREDIVKTAMGAIGK

-268 KDASGTIF
+268 KDASGTVF
-276 YSEAAAR
+276 YSEAAAK
-283 ASNDEFNEKIEKA
+283 ASNDEFNEKIKKA

-320 EIKAGKWKGMA
+320 EIKEGKWKGMT
-331 EELKSQESDDHETLK
+331 EKLKSQESDDHETLK
-346 SGDEK
+346 SGNEK
-351 ADPDTEADESSL
+351 ADPDIKTDESSL
-363 DKKQTK
+363 DKTQAKT
-369 ALKKAKAEEKP
+369 LKKVKVEEKP
-380 DKTEKKASKKTRGGK
+380 DKTDKKKKKVKKQKIKQKKTT
-395 KDQSKT
+395 D
-401 ADKKGKADSKKADTH
+401 
-416 KADSGKKAS
+416 
-425 EKENPKSKKS
+425 
-435 GNLSK
+435 
-440 NKTGQKV
+440 
-447 KQEKTKQE
+447 
-455 NVKQEKTTGSEK
+455 SEK
-467 KISKKEKTAEDIEFR
+467 KISKKEKTTEDIELR

-498 KAIDKLKKELIDDN
+498 KSINKLKKEFIDDN
-512 VITKQ
+512 TITKQ

-540 GSIDNVVLTTEDE
+540 GSIDNVVLTTENE

-564 ENKQKNVSAG
+564 ENKRKNVSAG

-579 TKVVNLPELEG
+579 TKVIKLPELEG

-595 TYEPYTAITSVD
+595 TYEPYTTITSVN
-607 SRQYKLQQEAYT
+607 SWQYKLQQKAYT

-637 GVSHDIGRYIDVV
+637 GVSHDIGRYIDIV

-663 AKADAHTD
+663 AKDDAHTD
-671 REFHIMTRKSHCVS
+671 QEFHIMTKKSHCVS
-685 EFIVDTSVM
+685 EFLVDESVM
-694 DPDLQ
+694 NPDLLL
-699 SSGNMSNY
+699 SGNMSNY
-707 KEEWNSKVIK
+707 REEWNSKVVK
-717 FILYDKIVG
+717 FILYDKNFIIAG

>member
-1 MVLSATLITG
+1 MNSRKLLTMVLSATLITG
-11 AAVSGMPLYHAET
+11 AAVSSMPLYHAET

-33 QETTSDVDMPYKQNI
+33 QKTTSDVDMPYTQNI

-63 DCDSNFDT
+63 DCDSNFDS

-81 GMEKISNHLNT
+81 DMEEISSHLNT

-106 KRRMDKQLSK
+106 KHRMDKQLGS

-137 ELAPD
+137 ELVPD

-157 KLCYDA
+157 KLYYDA

-170 KKYRGF
+170 RKYRGF

-181 ERENIVKTAMGAIGK
+181 EREDIVKTAMGAIGK

-268 KDASGTIF
+268 KDASGTVF
-276 YSEAAAR
+276 YSEAAAK
-283 ASNDEFNEKIEKA
+283 ASNDEFNEKIKKA

-320 EIKAGKWKGMA
+320 EIKEGKWKGMT
-331 EELKSQESDDHETLK
+331 EKLKSQESDDHETLK
-346 SGDEK
+346 SGNEK
-351 ADPDTEADESSL
+351 ADPDIKTDESSL
-363 DKKQTK
+363 DKTQAKT
-369 ALKKAKAEEKP
+369 LKKVKVEEKP
-380 DKTEKKASKKTRGGK
+380 DKTDKKKKKVKKQEIKQKKTT
-395 KDQSKT
+395 D
-401 ADKKGKADSKKADTH
+401 
-416 KADSGKKAS
+416 
-425 EKENPKSKKS
+425 
-435 GNLSK
+435 
-440 NKTGQKV
+440 
-447 KQEKTKQE
+447 
-455 NVKQEKTTGSEK
+455 SEK
-467 KISKKEKTAEDIEFR
+467 KISKKEKTPEDIELR

-498 KAIDKLKKELIDDN
+498 KSINKLKKEFIDDN
-512 VITKQ
+512 TITKQ

-540 GSIDNVVLTTEDE
+540 GSIDNVVLTTENE

-564 ENKQKNVSAG
+564 ENTRKNVSAG

-579 TKVVNLPELEG
+579 TKVIKLPELEG

-595 TYEPYTAITSVD
+595 TYEPYTTITSVN
-607 SRQYKLQQEAYT
+607 SWQYKLQQKAYT

-637 GVSHDIGRYIDVV
+637 GVSHDIGRYIDIV

-663 AKADAHTD
+663 AKDDAHTD
-671 REFHIMTRKSHCVS
+671 QEFHIMTKKSHCVS
-685 EFIVDTSVM
+685 EFLVDESVM
-694 DPDLQ
+694 NPDLLL
-699 SSGNMSNY
+699 SGNMSNY
-707 KEEWNSKVIK
+707 REEWNSKVVK
-717 FILYDKIVG
+717 FILYDKNFIIAG

>member
-1 MVLSATLITG
+1 MNSRKLLTMVLSATLITG
-11 AAVSGMPLYHAET
+11 AAVSSTPLYHAET

-33 QETTSDVDMPYKQNI
+33 QKTTSDVDMPYTQNI

-63 DCDSNFDT
+63 DCDSNFDS

-81 GMEKISNHLNT
+81 DMEEISSHLNT

-106 KRRMDKQLSK
+106 KNRMDKQLGS

-137 ELAPD
+137 ELVPD
-142 EETVNDVNSSFEEIS
+142 EDTVNDVNSSFEEIS
-157 KLCYDA
+157 KLYYDA

-170 KKYRGF
+170 RKYRGF

-181 ERENIVKTAMGAIGK
+181 EREDIVKTAMGAIGK

-268 KDASGTIF
+268 KDASGTVF
-276 YSEAAAR
+276 YSEAAAK
-283 ASNDEFNEKIEKA
+283 ASNDEFNEKIKKA

-320 EIKAGKWKGMA
+320 EIKEGKWKGMT
-331 EELKSQESDDHETLK
+331 EKLKSQESDDHETLK
-346 SGDEK
+346 SGNEK
-351 ADPDTEADESSL
+351 ADPDIKTDESSL
-363 DKKQTK
+363 DKTHAKT
-369 ALKKAKAEEKP
+369 LKKVKVEEKP
-380 DKTEKKASKKTRGGK
+380 DKTDKKEKNVKKQKIKQKKTT
-395 KDQSKT
+395 D
-401 ADKKGKADSKKADTH
+401 
-416 KADSGKKAS
+416 
-425 EKENPKSKKS
+425 
-435 GNLSK
+435 
-440 NKTGQKV
+440 
-447 KQEKTKQE
+447 
-455 NVKQEKTTGSEK
+455 SEK
-467 KISKKEKTAEDIEFR
+467 KISKKEKTTEDIELR

-498 KAIDKLKKELIDDN
+498 KSINKLKKEFIDDN
-512 VITKQ
+512 TITKQ

-540 GSIDNVVLTTEDE
+540 GSIDNVVLTTENE

-564 ENKQKNVSAG
+564 ENKRKNVSAG

-579 TKVVNLPELEG
+579 TKVIKLPELEG

-595 TYEPYTAITSVD
+595 TYEPYTTITSVN
-607 SRQYKLQQEAYT
+607 SWQYKLQQKAYT

-637 GVSHDIGRYIDVV
+637 GVSHDIGRYIDIV

-663 AKADAHTD
+663 AKDDAHTD
-671 REFHIMTRKSHCVS
+671 QEFHIMTKKSHCVS
-685 EFIVDTSVM
+685 EFLVDESVM
-694 DPDLQ
+694 NPDLLL
-699 SSGNMSNY
+699 SGNMSNY
-707 KEEWNSKVIK
+707 REEWNSKVVK
-717 FILYDKIVG
+717 FILYDKNFIIAG

>member
-1 MVLSATLITG
+1 MNSRKLLTMVLSATLITG
-11 AAVSGMPLYHAET
+11 AAVSSMPLYHAET

-33 QETTSDVDMPYKQNI
+33 QKTTSDVDMPYTQNI

-63 DCDSNFDT
+63 DCDSNFDS

-81 GMEKISNHLNT
+81 DMEEISSHLNT

-106 KRRMDKQLSK
+106 KHRMDKQLGS

-137 ELAPD
+137 ELVPD

-157 KLCYDA
+157 KLYYDA

-170 KKYRGF
+170 RKYRGF

-181 ERENIVKTAMGAIGK
+181 EREDIVKTAMGAIGK

-268 KDASGTIF
+268 KDASGTVF
-276 YSEAAAR
+276 YSEAAAK
-283 ASNDEFNEKIEKA
+283 ASNDEFNEKIKKA

-320 EIKAGKWKGMA
+320 EIKEGKWKGMT
-331 EELKSQESDDHETLK
+331 EKLKSQESDDHETLK
-346 SGDEK
+346 SGNEK
-351 ADPDTEADESSL
+351 ADPDIKTDESSL
-363 DKKQTK
+363 DKTQAKT
-369 ALKKAKAEEKP
+369 LKKVKVAEKP
-380 DKTEKKASKKTRGGK
+380 DKTDKKKKKVKKQEIKQKKTT
-395 KDQSKT
+395 D
-401 ADKKGKADSKKADTH
+401 
-416 KADSGKKAS
+416 
-425 EKENPKSKKS
+425 
-435 GNLSK
+435 
-440 NKTGQKV
+440 
-447 KQEKTKQE
+447 
-455 NVKQEKTTGSEK
+455 SEK
-467 KISKKEKTAEDIEFR
+467 KISKKEKTTEDIELR
-482 TEIHERTLRDL
+482 TEIHEHTLRDL

-498 KAIDKLKKELIDDN
+498 KSINKLKKEFIDDN
-512 VITKQ
+512 TITKQ

-540 GSIDNVVLTTEDE
+540 GSIDNVVLTTENE

-564 ENKQKNVSAG
+564 ENTRKNVSAG

-579 TKVVNLPELEG
+579 TKVIKLPELEG

-595 TYEPYTAITSVD
+595 TYEPYTTITSVN
-607 SRQYKLQQEAYT
+607 SWQYKLQQKAYT

-637 GVSHDIGRYIDVV
+637 GVSHDIGRYIDIV

-663 AKADAHTD
+663 AKDDAHTD
-671 REFHIMTRKSHCVS
+671 QEFHIMTKKSHCVS
-685 EFIVDTSVM
+685 EFLVDESVM
-694 DPDLQ
+694 NPDLLL
-699 SSGNMSNY
+699 SGNMSNY
-707 KEEWNSKVIK
+707 REEWNSKVVK
-717 FILYDKIVG
+717 FILYDKNFIIAG

>member
-1 MVLSATLITG
+1 MNSRKLLTMVLSATLITG
-11 AAVSGMPLYHAET
+11 AAVSSMPLYHAET

-33 QETTSDVDMPYKQNI
+33 QKTTSDVDMPYTQNI

-63 DCDSNFDT
+63 DCDSNFDS

-81 GMEKISNHLNT
+81 DMEEISSHLNT

-106 KRRMDKQLSK
+106 KHRMDKQLGS

-137 ELAPD
+137 ELVPD

-157 KLCYDA
+157 KLYYDA

-170 KKYRGF
+170 RKYRGF

-181 ERENIVKTAMGAIGK
+181 EREDIVKTAMGAIGK

-246 QIQKDELKPGDIGMK
+246 QIQKDELKAGDIGMK

-268 KDASGTIF
+268 KDSGGTVF
-276 YSEAAAR
+276 YSEAAAK
-283 ASNDEFNEKIEKA
+283 ASNDEFNEKIKKA

-320 EIKAGKWKGMA
+320 EIKEGKWKGMT
-331 EELKSQESDDHETLK
+331 EKLKSQESDDHETLK
-346 SGDEK
+346 SGNEK
-351 ADPDTEADESSL
+351 ADPDIKTDESSL
-363 DKKQTK
+363 DKTQAKT
-369 ALKKAKAEEKP
+369 LKKVKVEEKP
-380 DKTEKKASKKTRGGK
+380 DKTDKKKKKVKKQEIKQKKTT
-395 KDQSKT
+395 D
-401 ADKKGKADSKKADTH
+401 
-416 KADSGKKAS
+416 
-425 EKENPKSKKS
+425 
-435 GNLSK
+435 
-440 NKTGQKV
+440 
-447 KQEKTKQE
+447 
-455 NVKQEKTTGSEK
+455 SEK
-467 KISKKEKTAEDIEFR
+467 KISKKEKTTEDIELR

-498 KAIDKLKKELIDDN
+498 KSINKLKKEFIDDN
-512 VITKQ
+512 TITKQ

-540 GSIDNVVLTTEDE
+540 GSIDNVVLTTENE

-564 ENKQKNVSAG
+564 ENTRKNVSAG

-579 TKVVNLPELEG
+579 TKVIKLPELEG

-595 TYEPYTAITSVD
+595 TYEPYTTITSVN
-607 SRQYKLQQEAYT
+607 SWQYKLQQKAYT

-637 GVSHDIGRYIDVV
+637 GVSHDIGRYIDIV

-663 AKADAHTD
+663 AKDDAHTD
-671 REFHIMTRKSHCVS
+671 QEFHIMTKKSHCVS
-685 EFIVDTSVM
+685 EFLVDESVM
-694 DPDLQ
+694 NPDLLL
-699 SSGNMSNY
+699 SGNMSNY
-707 KEEWNSKVIK
+707 REEWNSKVVK
-717 FILYDKIVG
+717 FILYDKNFIIAG

>member
-1 MVLSATLITG
+1 MNSRKLLTMVLSATLITG
-11 AAVSGMPLYHAET
+11 AAVSSMPLYHAET

-33 QETTSDVDMPYKQNI
+33 QKTTSDVDMPYTQNI

-63 DCDSNFDT
+63 DCDSNFDS

-81 GMEKISNHLNT
+81 DMEEISSHLNT

-106 KRRMDKQLSK
+106 KHRMDKQLGS

-137 ELAPD
+137 ELVPD

-157 KLCYDA
+157 KLYYDA

-170 KKYRGF
+170 RKYRGF

-181 ERENIVKTAMGAIGK
+181 EREDIVKTAMGAIGK

-268 KDASGTIF
+268 KDSGGTVF
-276 YSEAAAR
+276 YSEAAAK
-283 ASNDEFNEKIEKA
+283 ASNDEFNEKIKKA

-320 EIKAGKWKGMA
+320 EIKEGKWKGMT
-331 EELKSQESDDHETLK
+331 EKLKSQESDDHETLK
-346 SGDEK
+346 SGNEK
-351 ADPDTEADESSL
+351 ADPDIKTDESSL
-363 DKKQTK
+363 DKTQAKT
-369 ALKKAKAEEKP
+369 LKKVKVEEKP
-380 DKTEKKASKKTRGGK
+380 DKTDKKKKKVKKQEIKQKKTT
-395 KDQSKT
+395 D
-401 ADKKGKADSKKADTH
+401 
-416 KADSGKKAS
+416 
-425 EKENPKSKKS
+425 
-435 GNLSK
+435 
-440 NKTGQKV
+440 
-447 KQEKTKQE
+447 
-455 NVKQEKTTGSEK
+455 SEK
-467 KISKKEKTAEDIEFR
+467 KISKKEKTTEDIELR

-498 KAIDKLKKELIDDN
+498 KSINKLKKEFIDDN
-512 VITKQ
+512 TITKQ

-540 GSIDNVVLTTEDE
+540 GSIDNVVLTTENE

-564 ENKQKNVSAG
+564 ENTRNNVSAG

-579 TKVVNLPELEG
+579 TKVIKLPELEG

-595 TYEPYTAITSVD
+595 TYEPYTTITSVN
-607 SRQYKLQQEAYT
+607 SWQYKLQQKAYT

-637 GVSHDIGRYIDVV
+637 GVSHDIGRYIDIV

-663 AKADAHTD
+663 AKDDAHTD
-671 REFHIMTRKSHCVS
+671 QEFHIMTKKSHCVS
-685 EFIVDTSVM
+685 EFLVDESVM
-694 DPDLQ
+694 NPDLLL
-699 SSGNMSNY
+699 SGNMSNY
-707 KEEWNSKVIK
+707 REEWNSKVVK
-717 FILYDKIVG
+717 FILYDKNFIIAG

>member
-1 MVLSATLITG
+1 MNSRKLLTMVLSATLITG
-11 AAVSGMPLYHAET
+11 AAVSSMPLYHAET

-33 QETTSDVDMPYKQNI
+33 QKTTSDVDMPYTQNI

-63 DCDSNFDT
+63 DCDSNFDS

-81 GMEKISNHLNT
+81 DMEKISSHLNT
-92 QYEKYSDYGKLKKA
+92 QYEKYSDYEKLKKA
-106 KRRMDKQLSK
+106 KHRMDKQLGS

-137 ELAPD
+137 ELVPD

-157 KLCYDA
+157 KLYYDA

-170 KKYRGF
+170 RKYRGF

-181 ERENIVKTAMGAIGK
+181 EREDIVKTAMGAIGK

-268 KDASGTIF
+268 KDASGTVF
-276 YSEAAAR
+276 YSEAAAK
-283 ASNDEFNEKIEKA
+283 ASNDEFNEKIKKE

-320 EIKAGKWKGMA
+320 EIKEGKWKGMT
-331 EELKSQESDDHETLK
+331 EKLKSQESDDHETLK
-346 SGDEK
+346 SGNKK
-351 ADPDTEADESSL
+351 ADPDIKIDENSL
-363 DKKQTK
+363 DKTQAKT
-369 ALKKAKAEEKP
+369 LKKVKVEKKP
-380 DKTEKKASKKTRGGK
+380 DKTDKKKKNVKKQKIKQKKTT
-395 KDQSKT
+395 D
-401 ADKKGKADSKKADTH
+401 
-416 KADSGKKAS
+416 
-425 EKENPKSKKS
+425 
-435 GNLSK
+435 
-440 NKTGQKV
+440 
-447 KQEKTKQE
+447 
-455 NVKQEKTTGSEK
+455 SEK
-467 KISKKEKTAEDIEFR
+467 KISKKEKTTEDIELR

-498 KAIDKLKKELIDDN
+498 KSINKLKKEFIDDN
-512 VITKQ
+512 TITKQ

-540 GSIDNVVLTTEDE
+540 GSIDNVVLTTENE
-553 YDGFQYFYSPL
+553 YDGFQYFYSPF
-564 ENKQKNVSAG
+564 ENKRKNVSAG

-579 TKVVNLPELEG
+579 TKVIKLPELEG
-590 YNGGK
+590 YSGKK
-595 TYEPYTAITSVD
+595 TYEPYTTITSVN
-607 SRQYKLQQEAYT
+607 SWQYKLQQKAYT

-637 GVSHDIGRYIDVV
+637 GVSHDIGRYIDIV

-663 AKADAHTD
+663 AKDDAHTD
-671 REFHIMTRKSHCVS
+671 QEFHIMTKKSHCVS
-685 EFIVDTSVM
+685 EFLVDTSVM
-694 DPDLQ
+694 NPDLQ
-699 SSGNMSNY
+699 LSGNMSNY
-707 KEEWNSKVIK
+707 REEWNSKVVK
-717 FILYDKIVG
+717 FILYDKIAG

>member
-1 MVLSATLITG
+1 MNSRKLLTMVLSATLITG
-11 AAVSGMPLYHAET
+11 AAVSSMPLYHAET

-33 QETTSDVDMPYKQNI
+33 QKTTSDVDMPYTQNI

-63 DCDSNFDT
+63 DCDSNFDS

-81 GMEKISNHLNT
+81 DMEEISSHLNT

-106 KRRMDKQLSK
+106 KHRMDKQLGS

-137 ELAPD
+137 ELVPD

-157 KLCYDA
+157 KLYYDA

-170 KKYRGF
+170 RKYRGF

-181 ERENIVKTAMGAIGK
+181 EREDIVKTAMGAIGK

-268 KDASGTIF
+268 KDASGTVF
-276 YSEAAAR
+276 YSEAAAK
-283 ASNDEFNEKIEKA
+283 ASNDEFNEKIKKA

-320 EIKAGKWKGMA
+320 EIKEGKWKGMT
-331 EELKSQESDDHETLK
+331 EKLKSQESDDHETLK
-346 SGDEK
+346 SGNEK
-351 ADPDTEADESSL
+351 ADPDIKTDESSL
-363 DKKQTK
+363 DKTQAKT
-369 ALKKAKAEEKP
+369 LKKVKVEEKP
-380 DKTEKKASKKTRGGK
+380 DKTDKKKKKVKKQEIKQKKAT
-395 KDQSKT
+395 D
-401 ADKKGKADSKKADTH
+401 
-416 KADSGKKAS
+416 
-425 EKENPKSKKS
+425 
-435 GNLSK
+435 
-440 NKTGQKV
+440 
-447 KQEKTKQE
+447 
-455 NVKQEKTTGSEK
+455 SEK
-467 KISKKEKTAEDIEFR
+467 KISKKEKTTEDIELR

-498 KAIDKLKKELIDDN
+498 KSINKLKKEFIDDN
-512 VITKQ
+512 TITKQ

-540 GSIDNVVLTTEDE
+540 GSIDNVVLTTENE

-564 ENKQKNVSAG
+564 ENTRKNVSAG

-579 TKVVNLPELEG
+579 TKVIKLPELEG

-595 TYEPYTAITSVD
+595 TYEPYTTITSVN
-607 SRQYKLQQEAYT
+607 SWQYKLQQKAYT

-637 GVSHDIGRYIDVV
+637 GVSHDVGRYIDIV

-663 AKADAHTD
+663 AKDDAHTD
-671 REFHIMTRKSHCVS
+671 QEFHIMTKKSHCVS
-685 EFIVDTSVM
+685 EFLVDESVM
-694 DPDLQ
+694 NPDLLL
-699 SSGNMSNY
+699 SGNMSNY
-707 KEEWNSKVIK
+707 REEWNSKVVK
-717 FILYDKIVG
+717 FILYDKNFIIAG

>member
-1 MVLSATLITG
+1 MNSRKLLTMVLSATLITG
-11 AAVSGMPLYHAET
+11 AAVSSMPLYHAET

-33 QETTSDVDMPYKQNI
+33 QKTTSDVDMPYTQNI

-63 DCDSNFDT
+63 DCDSNFDS

-81 GMEKISNHLNT
+81 DMEEISSHLNT

-106 KRRMDKQLSK
+106 KHRMDKQLGS

-137 ELAPD
+137 ELVPD
-142 EETVNDVNSSFEEIS
+142 EETVNVVNSSFEEIS
-157 KLCYDA
+157 KLYYDA

-170 KKYRGF
+170 RKYRGF

-181 ERENIVKTAMGAIGK
+181 EREDIVKTAMGAIGK

-268 KDASGTIF
+268 KDASGTVF
-276 YSEAAAR
+276 YSEAAAK
-283 ASNDEFNEKIEKA
+283 ASNDEFNEKIKKA

-320 EIKAGKWKGMA
+320 EIKEGKWKGMT
-331 EELKSQESDDHETLK
+331 EKLKSQESDDHETLK
-346 SGDEK
+346 SGNEK
-351 ADPDTEADESSL
+351 ADPDIKTDESSL
-363 DKKQTK
+363 DKTQAKT
-369 ALKKAKAEEKP
+369 LKKVKVEEKP
-380 DKTEKKASKKTRGGK
+380 DKTDKKKKKVKKQEIKQKKTT
-395 KDQSKT
+395 D
-401 ADKKGKADSKKADTH
+401 
-416 KADSGKKAS
+416 
-425 EKENPKSKKS
+425 
-435 GNLSK
+435 
-440 NKTGQKV
+440 
-447 KQEKTKQE
+447 
-455 NVKQEKTTGSEK
+455 SEK
-467 KISKKEKTAEDIEFR
+467 KISKKEKTTEDIELR
-482 TEIHERTLRDL
+482 TEIHEHTLRDL

-498 KAIDKLKKELIDDN
+498 KSINKLKKEFIDDN
-512 VITKQ
+512 TITKQ

-540 GSIDNVVLTTEDE
+540 GSIDNVVLTTENE

-564 ENKQKNVSAG
+564 ENTRKNVSAG

-579 TKVVNLPELEG
+579 TKVIKLPELEG

-595 TYEPYTAITSVD
+595 TYEPYTTITSVN
-607 SRQYKLQQEAYT
+607 SWQYKLQQKAYT

-637 GVSHDIGRYIDVV
+637 GVSHDIGRYIDIV

-663 AKADAHTD
+663 AKDDAHTD
-671 REFHIMTRKSHCVS
+671 QEFHIMTKKSHCVS
-685 EFIVDTSVM
+685 EFLVDESVM
-694 DPDLQ
+694 NPDLLL
-699 SSGNMSNY
+699 SGNMSNY
-707 KEEWNSKVIK
+707 REEWNSKVVK
-717 FILYDKIVG
+717 FILYDKNFIIAG

>member
-1 MVLSATLITG
+1 
-11 AAVSGMPLYHAET
+11 
-24 VGSTQTDTG
+24 
-33 QETTSDVDMPYKQNI
+33 
-48 SNVLSEQMELKLQRE
+48 MELKLQRE
-63 DCDSNFDT
+63 DCDSNFDS

-81 GMEKISNHLNT
+81 DMEEISSHLNT

-106 KRRMDKQLSK
+106 KHRMDKQLGS

-137 ELAPD
+137 ELVPD

-157 KLCYDA
+157 KLYYDA

-170 KKYRGF
+170 RKYRGF

-181 ERENIVKTAMGAIGK
+181 EREDIVKTAMGAIGK

-221 WVYRAVQGKT
+221 WVYRVVQGKT

-261 NPEGTCF
+261 NPEGTCI
-268 KDASGTIF
+268 KDSGGTVF
-276 YSEAAAR
+276 YSEAAAK
-283 ASNDEFNEKIEKA
+283 ASNDEFNEKIKKA

-320 EIKAGKWKGMA
+320 EIKEGKWKGMT
-331 EELKSQESDDHETLK
+331 EKLKSQESDDHETLK
-346 SGDEK
+346 SGNEK
-351 ADPDTEADESSL
+351 ADPDIKTDESSL
-363 DKKQTK
+363 DKTQAKT
-369 ALKKAKAEEKP
+369 LKKVKVEEKP
-380 DKTEKKASKKTRGGK
+380 DKTDKKKKKVKKQEIKQKKTT
-395 KDQSKT
+395 D
-401 ADKKGKADSKKADTH
+401 
-416 KADSGKKAS
+416 
-425 EKENPKSKKS
+425 
-435 GNLSK
+435 
-440 NKTGQKV
+440 
-447 KQEKTKQE
+447 
-455 NVKQEKTTGSEK
+455 SEK
-467 KISKKEKTAEDIEFR
+467 KISKKEKTTEDIELR

-498 KAIDKLKKELIDDN
+498 KSINKLKKEFIDDN
-512 VITKQ
+512 TITKQ

-540 GSIDNVVLTTEDE
+540 GSIDNVVLTTENE

-564 ENKQKNVSAG
+564 ENTRKNVSAG

-579 TKVVNLPELEG
+579 TKVIKLPELEG

-595 TYEPYTAITSVD
+595 TYEPYTTITSVN
-607 SRQYKLQQEAYT
+607 SWQYKLQQKAYT

-637 GVSHDIGRYIDVV
+637 GVSHDIGRYIDIV

-663 AKADAHTD
+663 AKDDAHTD
-671 REFHIMTRKSHCVS
+671 QEFHIMTKKSHCVS
-685 EFIVDTSVM
+685 EFLVDESVM
-694 DPDLQ
+694 NPDLLL
-699 SSGNMSNY
+699 SGNMSNY
-707 KEEWNSKVIK
+707 REEWNSKVVK
-717 FILYDKIVG
+717 FILYDKNFIIAG

>member
-1 MVLSATLITG
+1 MNSRKLLTMVLSATLITG
-11 AAVSGMPLYHAET
+11 AAVSSMPLYHAET

-33 QETTSDVDMPYKQNI
+33 QKTTSDVDMPYTQNI

-63 DCDSNFDT
+63 DCDSNFDS

-81 GMEKISNHLNT
+81 DMEEISSHLNT

-106 KRRMDKQLSK
+106 KHRMDKQLGS

-137 ELAPD
+137 ELVPD

-157 KLCYDA
+157 KLYYDA

-170 KKYRGF
+170 RKYRGF

-181 ERENIVKTAMGAIGK
+181 EREDIVKTAMGAIGK

-261 NPEGTCF
+261 NQEGTCF
-268 KDASGTIF
+268 KDSGGTVF
-276 YSEAAAR
+276 YSEAAAK
-283 ASNDEFNEKIEKA
+283 ASNDEFNEKIKKA

-320 EIKAGKWKGMA
+320 EIKEGKWKGMT
-331 EELKSQESDDHETLK
+331 EKLKSQESDDHETLK
-346 SGDEK
+346 SGNEK
-351 ADPDTEADESSL
+351 ADPDIKTDESSL
-363 DKKQTK
+363 DKTQAKT
-369 ALKKAKAEEKP
+369 LKKVKVEEKP
-380 DKTEKKASKKTRGGK
+380 DKTDKKKKKVKKQEIKQKKTT
-395 KDQSKT
+395 D
-401 ADKKGKADSKKADTH
+401 
-416 KADSGKKAS
+416 
-425 EKENPKSKKS
+425 
-435 GNLSK
+435 
-440 NKTGQKV
+440 
-447 KQEKTKQE
+447 
-455 NVKQEKTTGSEK
+455 SEK
-467 KISKKEKTAEDIEFR
+467 KISKKEKTTEDIELR

-498 KAIDKLKKELIDDN
+498 KSINKLKKEFIDDN
-512 VITKQ
+512 TITKQ

-540 GSIDNVVLTTEDE
+540 GSIDNVVLTTENE

-564 ENKQKNVSAG
+564 ENTRKNVSAG

-579 TKVVNLPELEG
+579 TKVIKLPELEG

-595 TYEPYTAITSVD
+595 TYEPYTTITSVN
-607 SRQYKLQQEAYT
+607 SWQYKLQQKAYT

-637 GVSHDIGRYIDVV
+637 GVSHDIGRYIDIV

-663 AKADAHTD
+663 AKDDAHTD
-671 REFHIMTRKSHCVS
+671 QEFHIMTKKSHCVS
-685 EFIVDTSVM
+685 EFLVDESVM
-694 DPDLQ
+694 NPDLLL
-699 SSGNMSNY
+699 SGNMSNY
-707 KEEWNSKVIK
+707 REEWNSKVVK
-717 FILYDKIVG
+717 FILYDKNFIIAG

>member
-1 MVLSATLITG
+1 MNSRKLLTMVLSATLITG
-11 AAVSGMPLYHAET
+11 AAVSSMPLYHAET

-33 QETTSDVDMPYKQNI
+33 QKTTSDVDMPYTQNI

-63 DCDSNFDT
+63 DCDSNFDS

-81 GMEKISNHLNT
+81 DMEEISSHLNT

-106 KRRMDKQLSK
+106 KNRMDKQLGS

-137 ELAPD
+137 ELVPD
-142 EETVNDVNSSFEEIS
+142 EETVNDVNSSFEGIS
-157 KLCYDA
+157 KLYYDA

-170 KKYRGF
+170 RKYRGF

-181 ERENIVKTAMGAIGK
+181 EREDIVKTAMGAIGK

-268 KDASGTIF
+268 KDASGTVF
-276 YSEAAAR
+276 YSEAAAK
-283 ASNDEFNEKIEKA
+283 ASNEEFNEKIKKA

-320 EIKAGKWKGMA
+320 EIKEGKWKGMT
-331 EELKSQESDDHETLK
+331 EKLKSQESDDHGTLK
-346 SGDEK
+346 SGNKK
-351 ADPDTEADESSL
+351 ADPDIKTDENSL
-363 DKKQTK
+363 DKTQAKT
-369 ALKKAKAEEKP
+369 LKKVKVEKKP
-380 DKTEKKASKKTRGGK
+380 DKTDKKKKNVKKQKKTS
-395 KDQSKT
+395 D
-401 ADKKGKADSKKADTH
+401 
-416 KADSGKKAS
+416 
-425 EKENPKSKKS
+425 
-435 GNLSK
+435 
-440 NKTGQKV
+440 
-447 KQEKTKQE
+447 
-455 NVKQEKTTGSEK
+455 SEK
-467 KISKKEKTAEDIEFR
+467 KISKKEKTTEDIELR

-498 KAIDKLKKELIDDN
+498 KFINKLKKEFIDDN
-512 VITKQ
+512 TITKQ

-540 GSIDNVVLTTEDE
+540 GSIDNVVLTTENE

-564 ENKQKNVSAG
+564 ENKRKNVSAG

-579 TKVVNLPELEG
+579 TKVIKLPELEG

-595 TYEPYTAITSVD
+595 TYEPYTTITSVN
-607 SRQYKLQQEAYT
+607 SWQYKLQQKAYT

-637 GVSHDIGRYIDVV
+637 GVSHDIGRYIDIV

-663 AKADAHTD
+663 AKDDAHTD
-671 REFHIMTRKSHCVS
+671 QEFHIMTKKSHCVS
-685 EFIVDTSVM
+685 EFLVDTSVM
-694 DPDLQ
+694 NPDLLL
-699 SSGNMSNY
+699 SGNMSNY
-707 KEEWNSKVIK
+707 REEWNSKVVK
-717 FILYDKIVG
+717 FILYDKIAG

>member
-1 MVLSATLITG
+1 MCAISRINKIRQGRRITLNSRKLLTMVLSATLITG
-11 AAVSGMPLYHAET
+11 AAVSSTPLYHAET

-33 QETTSDVDMPYKQNI
+33 QKTTSDVDMPYTQNI

-63 DCDSNFDT
+63 DCDSNFDS

-81 GMEKISNHLNT
+81 DMEEISSHLNT

-106 KRRMDKQLSK
+106 KHRMDKQLGS

-137 ELAPD
+137 ELVPD

-157 KLCYDA
+157 KLYYDA

-170 KKYRGF
+170 RKYRGF

-181 ERENIVKTAMGAIGK
+181 EREDIVKTAMGAIGK

-268 KDASGTIF
+268 KDASGTVF
-276 YSEAAAR
+276 YSEAAAK
-283 ASNDEFNEKIEKA
+283 ASNDEFNEKIKKA

-320 EIKAGKWKGMA
+320 EIKEGKWKGMT
-331 EELKSQESDDHETLK
+331 EKLKSQESDDHETLK
-346 SGDEK
+346 SGNEK
-351 ADPDTEADESSL
+351 ADPDIKTDESSL
-363 DKKQTK
+363 DKTQAKT
-369 ALKKAKAEEKP
+369 LKKVKVEEKP
-380 DKTEKKASKKTRGGK
+380 DKT
-395 KDQSKT
+395 
-401 ADKKGKADSKKADTH
+401 DKKGK
-416 KADSGKKAS
+416 
-425 EKENPKSKKS
+425 
-435 GNLSK
+435 
-440 NKTGQKV
+440 
-447 KQEKTKQE
+447 
-455 NVKQEKTTGSEK
+455 NVKKQKIKQKKTTDSEK
-467 KISKKEKTAEDIEFR
+467 KISKKEKTTEDIELC

-498 KAIDKLKKELIDDN
+498 KFINKLKKEFIDDN
-512 VITKQ
+512 TITKQ

-540 GSIDNVVLTTEDE
+540 GSIDNVVLTTENE

-564 ENKQKNVSAG
+564 ENKRKNVSAG

-579 TKVVNLPELEG
+579 TKVIKLPELEG

-595 TYEPYTAITSVD
+595 TYEPYTTITSVN
-607 SRQYKLQQEAYT
+607 SWQYKLQQKAYT

-637 GVSHDIGRYIDVV
+637 GVSHDIGRYIDIV

-663 AKADAHTD
+663 AKDDAHTD
-671 REFHIMTRKSHCVS
+671 QKFHIMTKKSHCVS
-685 EFIVDTSVM
+685 EFLVDTSVM
-694 DPDLQ
+694 NPDLLL
-699 SSGNMSNY
+699 SGNMSNY
-707 KEEWNSKVIK
+707 REEWNSKVVK
-717 FILYDKIVG
+717 FILYDKNFIIAG

>member
-1 MVLSATLITG
+1 MNSRKLLTMVLSATLITG
-11 AAVSGMPLYHAET
+11 AAVSSMPLYHAET
-24 VGSTQTDTG
+24 VGSTQTDTR
-33 QETTSDVDMPYKQNI
+33 QKTTSDVDMPYTQNI

-63 DCDSNFDT
+63 DCDSNFDS

-81 GMEKISNHLNT
+81 DMEEISSHLNT

-106 KRRMDKQLSK
+106 KHRMDKQLGS

-137 ELAPD
+137 ELVPD

-157 KLCYDA
+157 KLYYDA

-170 KKYRGF
+170 RKYRGF

-181 ERENIVKTAMGAIGK
+181 EREDIVKTAMGAIGK

-268 KDASGTIF
+268 KDASGTVF
-276 YSEAAAR
+276 YSEAAAK
-283 ASNDEFNEKIEKA
+283 ASNDEFNEKIKKA

-320 EIKAGKWKGMA
+320 EIKEGKWKGMT
-331 EELKSQESDDHETLK
+331 EKLKSQESDDHETLK
-346 SGDEK
+346 SGNEK
-351 ADPDTEADESSL
+351 ADPDIKTDESSL
-363 DKKQTK
+363 DKTQAKT
-369 ALKKAKAEEKP
+369 LKKVKVEEKP
-380 DKTEKKASKKTRGGK
+380 DKTDKKKKKVKKQEIKQKKTT
-395 KDQSKT
+395 D
-401 ADKKGKADSKKADTH
+401 
-416 KADSGKKAS
+416 
-425 EKENPKSKKS
+425 
-435 GNLSK
+435 
-440 NKTGQKV
+440 
-447 KQEKTKQE
+447 
-455 NVKQEKTTGSEK
+455 SEK
-467 KISKKEKTAEDIEFR
+467 KISKKEKTTEDIELR
-482 TEIHERTLRDL
+482 TEIHEHTLRDL

-498 KAIDKLKKELIDDN
+498 KSINKLKKEFIDDN
-512 VITKQ
+512 TITKQ

-540 GSIDNVVLTTEDE
+540 GSIDNVVLTTENE

-564 ENKQKNVSAG
+564 ENTRKNVSAG

-579 TKVVNLPELEG
+579 TKVIKLPELEG

-595 TYEPYTAITSVD
+595 TYEPYTTITSVN
-607 SRQYKLQQEAYT
+607 SWQYKLQQKAYT

-637 GVSHDIGRYIDVV
+637 GVSHDIGRYIDIV

-663 AKADAHTD
+663 AKDDAHTD
-671 REFHIMTRKSHCVS
+671 QEFHIMTKKSHCVS
-685 EFIVDTSVM
+685 EFLVDESVM
-694 DPDLQ
+694 NPDLLL
-699 SSGNMSNY
+699 SGNMSNY
-707 KEEWNSKVIK
+707 REEWNSKVVK
-717 FILYDKIVG
+717 FILYDKNFIIAG

>member
-1 MVLSATLITG
+1 MNSRKLLTMVLSATLITG
-11 AAVSGMPLYHAET
+11 AAVSSMPLYHAET

-33 QETTSDVDMPYKQNI
+33 QKTTSDVDMPYTQNI

-63 DCDSNFDT
+63 DCDSNFDS

-81 GMEKISNHLNT
+81 DMEEISSHLNT

-106 KRRMDKQLSK
+106 KHRMDKQLGS

-137 ELAPD
+137 ELVPD

-157 KLCYDA
+157 KLYYDA

-170 KKYRGF
+170 RKYRGF

-181 ERENIVKTAMGAIGK
+181 EREDIVKTAMGAIGK

-268 KDASGTIF
+268 KDSGGTVF
-276 YSEAAAR
+276 YSEAAAK
-283 ASNDEFNEKIEKA
+283 ASNDEFNEKIKKA

-320 EIKAGKWKGMA
+320 EIKEGKWKGMT
-331 EELKSQESDDHETLK
+331 EKLKSQESDDHETLK
-346 SGDEK
+346 SGNEK
-351 ADPDTEADESSL
+351 ADPDIKTDESSL
-363 DKKQTK
+363 DKTQAKP
-369 ALKKAKAEEKP
+369 LKKVKVEEKP
-380 DKTEKKASKKTRGGK
+380 DKTDKKKKKVKKQEIKQKKTT
-395 KDQSKT
+395 D
-401 ADKKGKADSKKADTH
+401 
-416 KADSGKKAS
+416 
-425 EKENPKSKKS
+425 
-435 GNLSK
+435 
-440 NKTGQKV
+440 
-447 KQEKTKQE
+447 
-455 NVKQEKTTGSEK
+455 SEK
-467 KISKKEKTAEDIEFR
+467 KISKKEKTTEDIELR

-498 KAIDKLKKELIDDN
+498 KSINKLKKEFIDDN
-512 VITKQ
+512 TITKQ

-540 GSIDNVVLTTEDE
+540 GSIDNVVLTTENE

-564 ENKQKNVSAG
+564 ENTRKNVSAG

-579 TKVVNLPELEG
+579 TKVIKLPELEG

-595 TYEPYTAITSVD
+595 TYEPYTTITSVN
-607 SRQYKLQQEAYT
+607 SWQYKLQQKAYT

-637 GVSHDIGRYIDVV
+637 GVSHDIGRYIDIV

-663 AKADAHTD
+663 AKDDAHTD
-671 REFHIMTRKSHCVS
+671 QEFHIMTKKSHCVS
-685 EFIVDTSVM
+685 EFLVDESVM
-694 DPDLQ
+694 NPDLLL
-699 SSGNMSNY
+699 SGNMSNY
-707 KEEWNSKVIK
+707 REEWNSKVVK
-717 FILYDKIVG
+717 FILYDKNFIIAG

>member
-1 MVLSATLITG
+1 MNSRKLLTMVLSATLITG
-11 AAVSGMPLYHAET
+11 AAVSSMPLYHAET

-33 QETTSDVDMPYKQNI
+33 QKTTSDVDMPYTQNI

-63 DCDSNFDT
+63 DCDSNFDS

-81 GMEKISNHLNT
+81 DMEEISSHLNT

-106 KRRMDKQLSK
+106 KHRMDKQLGS

-137 ELAPD
+137 ELVPD

-157 KLCYDA
+157 KLYYDA

-170 KKYRGF
+170 RKYRGF

-181 ERENIVKTAMGAIGK
+181 EREDIVKTAMGAIGK

-268 KDASGTIF
+268 KDSGGTVF
-276 YSEAAAR
+276 YSEAAAK
-283 ASNDEFNEKIEKA
+283 ASNDEFNEKIKKA

-320 EIKAGKWKGMA
+320 EIKEGKWKGMT
-331 EELKSQESDDHETLK
+331 EKLKSQESDDHETLK
-346 SGDEK
+346 SGNEK
-351 ADPDTEADESSL
+351 ADPDIKTDESSL
-363 DKKQTK
+363 DKTQAKT
-369 ALKKAKAEEKP
+369 LKKVKVEEKP
-380 DKTEKKASKKTRGGK
+380 DKTDKKEKKVKKQEIKQKKTT
-395 KDQSKT
+395 D
-401 ADKKGKADSKKADTH
+401 
-416 KADSGKKAS
+416 
-425 EKENPKSKKS
+425 
-435 GNLSK
+435 
-440 NKTGQKV
+440 
-447 KQEKTKQE
+447 
-455 NVKQEKTTGSEK
+455 SEK
-467 KISKKEKTAEDIEFR
+467 KISKKEKTTEDIELR

-498 KAIDKLKKELIDDN
+498 KSINKLKKEFIDDN
-512 VITKQ
+512 TITKQ

-540 GSIDNVVLTTEDE
+540 GSIDNVVLTTENE

-564 ENKQKNVSAG
+564 ENTRKNVSAG

-579 TKVVNLPELEG
+579 TKVIKLPELEG

-595 TYEPYTAITSVD
+595 TYEPYTTITSVN
-607 SRQYKLQQEAYT
+607 SWQYKLQQKAYT

-637 GVSHDIGRYIDVV
+637 GVSHDIGRYIDIV

-663 AKADAHTD
+663 AKDDAHTD
-671 REFHIMTRKSHCVS
+671 QEFHIMTKKSHCVS
-685 EFIVDTSVM
+685 EFLVDESVM
-694 DPDLQ
+694 NPDLLL
-699 SSGNMSNY
+699 SGNMSNY
-707 KEEWNSKVIK
+707 REEWNSKVVK
-717 FILYDKIVG
+717 FILYDKNFIIAG

>member
-1 MVLSATLITG
+1 MNSRKLLTMVLSATLITG
-11 AAVSGMPLYHAET
+11 AAVSSMPLYHAET

-33 QETTSDVDMPYKQNI
+33 QKTTSDVDMPYTQNI

-63 DCDSNFDT
+63 DCDSNFDS

-81 GMEKISNHLNT
+81 DMEEISSHLNT

-106 KRRMDKQLSK
+106 KHRMDKQLGS

-137 ELAPD
+137 ELVPD

-157 KLCYDA
+157 KLYYDA

-170 KKYRGF
+170 RKYRGF

-181 ERENIVKTAMGAIGK
+181 EREDIVKTAMGAIGK

-268 KDASGTIF
+268 KDASGTVF
-276 YSEAAAR
+276 YSEAAAK
-283 ASNDEFNEKIEKA
+283 ASNDEFNEKIKKA

-320 EIKAGKWKGMA
+320 EIKEGKWKGMT
-331 EELKSQESDDHETLK
+331 EKLKSQESDDHETLK
-346 SGDEK
+346 SGNEK
-351 ADPDTEADESSL
+351 ADPDIKTDESSL
-363 DKKQTK
+363 DKTQAKT
-369 ALKKAKAEEKP
+369 LKKVKVEEKP
-380 DKTEKKASKKTRGGK
+380 DKTDKKKKKVKKQERKQKKTT
-395 KDQSKT
+395 D
-401 ADKKGKADSKKADTH
+401 
-416 KADSGKKAS
+416 
-425 EKENPKSKKS
+425 
-435 GNLSK
+435 
-440 NKTGQKV
+440 
-447 KQEKTKQE
+447 
-455 NVKQEKTTGSEK
+455 SEK
-467 KISKKEKTAEDIEFR
+467 KISKKEKTTEDIELR
-482 TEIHERTLRDL
+482 TEIHEHTLRDL

-498 KAIDKLKKELIDDN
+498 KSINKLKKEFIDDN
-512 VITKQ
+512 TITKQ

-540 GSIDNVVLTTEDE
+540 GSIDNVVLTTENE

-564 ENKQKNVSAG
+564 ENTRKNVSAG

-579 TKVVNLPELEG
+579 TKVIKLPELEG

-595 TYEPYTAITSVD
+595 TYEPYTTITSVN
-607 SRQYKLQQEAYT
+607 SWQYKLQQKAYT

-637 GVSHDIGRYIDVV
+637 GVSHDIGRYIDIV

-663 AKADAHTD
+663 AKDDAHTD
-671 REFHIMTRKSHCVS
+671 QEFHIMTKKSHCVS
-685 EFIVDTSVM
+685 EFLVDESVM
-694 DPDLQ
+694 NPDLLL
-699 SSGNMSNY
+699 SGNMSNY
-707 KEEWNSKVIK
+707 REEWNSKVVK
-717 FILYDKIVG
+717 FILYDKNFIIAG

>member
-1 MVLSATLITG
+1 MNSRKLLTMVLSATLITG
-11 AAVSGMPLYHAET
+11 AAVSSMPLYHAET

-33 QETTSDVDMPYKQNI
+33 QKTTSDVDMPYTQNI

-63 DCDSNFDT
+63 DCDSNFDS

-81 GMEKISNHLNT
+81 DMEEISSHLNT

-106 KRRMDKQLSK
+106 KHRMDKQLGS

-137 ELAPD
+137 ELVPD

-157 KLCYDA
+157 KLYYDA

-170 KKYRGF
+170 RKYRGF

-181 ERENIVKTAMGAIGK
+181 EREDIVKTAMGAIGK

-268 KDASGTIF
+268 KDASGTVF
-276 YSEAAAR
+276 YSEAAAK
-283 ASNDEFNEKIEKA
+283 ASNDEFNEKIKKA

-320 EIKAGKWKGMA
+320 EIKEGKWKGMT
-331 EELKSQESDDHETLK
+331 EKLKSQESDDHETLK
-346 SGDEK
+346 SGNEK
-351 ADPDTEADESSL
+351 ADPDIKTDESSL
-363 DKKQTK
+363 DKTQAKT
-369 ALKKAKAEEKP
+369 LKKVKVEEKP
-380 DKTEKKASKKTRGGK
+380 DKTDKKKKKVKKQEIKQKKTT
-395 KDQSKT
+395 D
-401 ADKKGKADSKKADTH
+401 
-416 KADSGKKAS
+416 
-425 EKENPKSKKS
+425 
-435 GNLSK
+435 
-440 NKTGQKV
+440 
-447 KQEKTKQE
+447 
-455 NVKQEKTTGSEK
+455 SEK
-467 KISKKEKTAEDIEFR
+467 KISKKEKTTEDIELR

-498 KAIDKLKKELIDDN
+498 KSINKLKKEFIDDN
-512 VITKQ
+512 TITKQ

-540 GSIDNVVLTTEDE
+540 GSIDNVVLTTENE

-564 ENKQKNVSAG
+564 ENTRKNVSAG

-579 TKVVNLPELEG
+579 TKVIKLPELEG

-595 TYEPYTAITSVD
+595 TYEPYTTITSVN
-607 SRQYKLQQEAYT
+607 SWQYKLQQKAYT

-637 GVSHDIGRYIDVV
+637 GVSHDIGRYIDIV
-650 LENGTVIPCVIGD
+650 LENGPVIPCVIGD
-663 AKADAHTD
+663 AKDDAHTD
-671 REFHIMTRKSHCVS
+671 QEFHIMTKKSHCVS
-685 EFIVDTSVM
+685 EFLVDESVM
-694 DPDLQ
+694 NPDLLL
-699 SSGNMSNY
+699 SGNMSNY
-707 KEEWNSKVIK
+707 REEWNSKVVK
-717 FILYDKIVG
+717 FILYDKNFIIAG

>member
-1 MVLSATLITG
+1 MNSRKLLTMVLSATLITG
-11 AAVSGMPLYHAET
+11 AAVSSMPLYHAET

-33 QETTSDVDMPYKQNI
+33 QKTTSDVDMPYTQNI

-63 DCDSNFDT
+63 DCDSNFDS

-81 GMEKISNHLNT
+81 DMEEISSHLNT

-106 KRRMDKQLSK
+106 KHRMDKQLGS

-137 ELAPD
+137 ELVPD

-157 KLCYDA
+157 KLYYDA

-170 KKYRGF
+170 RKYRGF

-181 ERENIVKTAMGAIGK
+181 EREDIVKTAMGAIGK

-268 KDASGTIF
+268 KDASGTVF
-276 YSEAAAR
+276 YSEAAAK
-283 ASNDEFNEKIEKA
+283 ASNDEFNEKIKKA

-320 EIKAGKWKGMA
+320 EIKEGKWKGMT
-331 EELKSQESDDHETLK
+331 EKLKSQESDDHETLK
-346 SGDEK
+346 SGNEK
-351 ADPDTEADESSL
+351 ADPDIKTDESSL
-363 DKKQTK
+363 DKTQAKT
-369 ALKKAKAEEKP
+369 LKKVKVEEKP
-380 DKTEKKASKKTRGGK
+380 DKTDKKKKKVKKQEIKQKKTT
-395 KDQSKT
+395 D
-401 ADKKGKADSKKADTH
+401 
-416 KADSGKKAS
+416 
-425 EKENPKSKKS
+425 
-435 GNLSK
+435 
-440 NKTGQKV
+440 
-447 KQEKTKQE
+447 
-455 NVKQEKTTGSEK
+455 SEK
-467 KISKKEKTAEDIEFR
+467 KISKKEKTTEDIELR
-482 TEIHERTLRDL
+482 TEIHEHTLRDL

-498 KAIDKLKKELIDDN
+498 KSINKLKKEFIDDN
-512 VITKQ
+512 TITKQ

-540 GSIDNVVLTTEDE
+540 GSIDNVVLTTENE

-564 ENKQKNVSAG
+564 ENTRKNVSAG

-579 TKVVNLPELEG
+579 TKVIKLPELEG

-595 TYEPYTAITSVD
+595 TYEPYTTITSVN
-607 SRQYKLQQEAYT
+607 SWQYKLQQKAYT

-637 GVSHDIGRYIDVV
+637 GVSHDIGRYIDIV

-663 AKADAHTD
+663 AKDDAHTD
-671 REFHIMTRKSHCVS
+671 QEFHIMTKKSHCVS
-685 EFIVDTSVM
+685 EFLVDESVM
-694 DPDLQ
+694 NPDLLL
-699 SSGNMSNY
+699 SGNMSNY
-707 KEEWNSKVIK
+707 REEWNSKVVK
-717 FILYDKIVG
+717 FILYDKNFIIAG

>member
-1 MVLSATLITG
+1 MNSRKLLTMVLSATLITG
-11 AAVSGMPLYHAET
+11 AAVSSMPLYHAET

-33 QETTSDVDMPYKQNI
+33 QKTTSDVDMPYTQNI

-63 DCDSNFDT
+63 DCDSNFDS

-81 GMEKISNHLNT
+81 DMEKISSHLNT
-92 QYEKYSDYGKLKKA
+92 QYEKYSDYEKLKKA
-106 KRRMDKQLSK
+106 KHRMDKQLGS

-130 NEYKYNI
+130 NKYKYNI
-137 ELAPD
+137 ELVPD

-157 KLCYDA
+157 KLYYDA

-170 KKYRGF
+170 RKYRGF

-181 ERENIVKTAMGAIGK
+181 EREDIVKTAMGAIGK

-268 KDASGTIF
+268 KDASGTVF
-276 YSEAAAR
+276 YSEAAAK
-283 ASNDEFNEKIEKA
+283 ASNDEFNEKIKKA

-320 EIKAGKWKGMA
+320 EIKEGKWKGMT
-331 EELKSQESDDHETLK
+331 EKLKSQESDDHETLK
-346 SGDEK
+346 SGNKK
-351 ADPDTEADESSL
+351 ADPDIKIDENSL
-363 DKKQTK
+363 DKTQAKT
-369 ALKKAKAEEKP
+369 LKKVKVVKKP
-380 DKTEKKASKKTRGGK
+380 DKTDKKKKNVKKQKIKQKKTT
-395 KDQSKT
+395 D
-401 ADKKGKADSKKADTH
+401 
-416 KADSGKKAS
+416 
-425 EKENPKSKKS
+425 
-435 GNLSK
+435 
-440 NKTGQKV
+440 
-447 KQEKTKQE
+447 
-455 NVKQEKTTGSEK
+455 SEK
-467 KISKKEKTAEDIEFR
+467 KISKKEKTTEDIELR

-498 KAIDKLKKELIDDN
+498 KSINKLKKEFIDDN
-512 VITKQ
+512 TITKQ

-540 GSIDNVVLTTEDE
+540 GSIDNVVLTTENE
-553 YDGFQYFYSPL
+553 YDGFQYFYSPF
-564 ENKQKNVSAG
+564 ENKRKNVSAG

-579 TKVVNLPELEG
+579 TKVIKLPELEG
-590 YNGGK
+590 YNGKK
-595 TYEPYTAITSVD
+595 TYEPYTTITSVN
-607 SRQYKLQQEAYT
+607 SWQYKLQQKAYT

-637 GVSHDIGRYIDVV
+637 GVSHDIGRYIDIV

-663 AKADAHTD
+663 AKDDAHTD
-671 REFHIMTRKSHCVS
+671 QEFHIMTKKSHCVS
-685 EFIVDTSVM
+685 EFLVDTSVM
-694 DPDLQ
+694 KPDLQ
-699 SSGNMSNY
+699 LSGNMSNY
-707 KEEWNSKVIK
+707 REEWNSKVVK
-717 FILYDKIVG
+717 FILYDKIAG